1 MKKIFLLLLSVSVAF
16 VGGGSA
22 KASVSTKMLTADVH
36 PLTVQDPDTVA
47 RDLSDLEDVIPAS
60 ATTQAQDTA
69 YYGAARQ
76 KNFNAL
82 RFVLDSRHR
91 FKGDRYVHG
100 DFWNNTFIDMGG
112 GVGGFYHNTN
122 AASFTPTLSLRLGVG
137 KVISPMVSF
146 RLGFEKAWAYSH
158 ASTTVYN
165 TNQYN
170 SYGGYVDFLYNFSN
184 YLLGYRPERPFNVSG
199 ILGLGVQTAS
209 LHSWNN
215 ADMTAVGASTSG
227 AALDGHVGVQ
237 FKFFASPYASIAL
250 EPYFKVATKKLNL
263 LANPGYSDP
272 DFSYGVNFAYQ
283 WNFAKQL
290 SYMANAGI
298 FQKHFN
304 NQKRYMLDNGQLQHL
319 RYPMFFD
326 YSFGPMY
333 VGKSYNLSLR
343 NTRGFDALAAVG
355 WWLAPAAGVRAGV
368 HVTNGDWKQGS
379 IGNDDTKSLIGT
391 RGVNVDF
398 LFNPFGFKRHYNWD
412 APVGMNL
419 LAGYEFGGMKKTAAS
434 LLGSYEGNYTAFRF
448 GGQLWMKLTNDLRL
462 TLEPTYMQTEHYN
475 GNLDRERYDEYA
487 VKLGLSLLFRDKGI
501 RNYRNVESD
510 SVLNTVQRGYFL
522 GLGLGWNNTVWDW
535 RFKGYQH
542 DLLKNAVLFGG
553 YRFNKIHGIRL
564 QAEWMKEAQ
573 AFFDSYGSG
582 IEKYT
587 YNNYLLSTDYQI
599 NLFNAM
605 AGYDPLRRWN
615 VYMYAGPTLLLGDG
629 GAAFAANVGGM
640 VTYNI
645 TPNLSLFYSH
655 TVYRMPKTRYPHHM
669 VYTRDGIFTNN
680 LNVGIM
686 YNFDR
691 DNNIFAAAS
700 QRRFFFEYGFGPAY
714 TGRTPLRFRNTRGFD
729 ANASIGWWFSS
740 AFALRGGVHVT
751 NADWQTT
758 QYANEDTKL
767 LVGTRGIAADLL
779 INPLGFVKDYNWEM
793 PFGFNLVGGYE
804 FGQGKR
810 TMTPYADSFE
820 GNYTALRGGVQL
832 WARLANGLR
841 FTLEPMV
848 SSVKLKGV
856 NGYNY
861 NEYALKAGVA
871 VLFKRQAERNYPD
884 VPSDEVRNI
893 PKKGYFLGVGMGWSN
908 TIWDWRFSGYQHGVL
923 KNATIFGGYHFNELH
938 GIRLQSEW
946 MREKIAF
953 PNYASQVKLKPN
965 NYLLSLDYQFNL
977 YNYMAGYDPS
987 CRWNVYLYGG
997 PTLAV
1002 GDGGTK
1008 LAANVGGMVTY
1019 NLTPDVSLFYSHTIY
1034 RFNKHYYPTSLVYT
1048 RDGTYTNNLNVGIM
1062 YNFDRDNN
1070 IFAAASQRRFFF
1082 EYGFGPAYTGRTPLR
1097 FRNTR
1102 GFDANASIGWWFSSA
1117 FALRGGVHVTNADWQ
1132 TTQYANEDTK
1142 LLVGTRGIAADLLI
1156 NPLGFV
1162 KDYNWEMPFGFNLV
1176 GGYEF
1181 GQGKRTMT
1189 PYADS
1194 FEGNYTAL
1202 RGGVQLWARLANGLR
1217 FTLEPMVSSVK
1228 LKGVNGYN
1236 YNEYALKAGVA
1247 VLFKRQAERNYPD
1260 VPSDEVRNIPKKGYF
1275 LGVGM
1280 GWSNTIWDWRFS
1292 GYQHGVL
1299 KNATIFG
1306 GYHFNELHGIR
1317 LQSEWMR
1324 EKIAFPNYASQ
1335 VKLKPNNYLLSLDY
1349 QFNLYNYMA
1358 GYDPSCRWNV
1368 YLYGGPT
1375 LAVGD
1380 GGTKLAAN
1388 VGGMVTYNLTPDV
1401 SLFYSHTIYRFNKHY
1416 YPTSL
1421 VYTRDGTYTNNLNIG
1436 VMYSFDAFSNF
1447 LIRDDEGNPMRRPL
1461 FLEYGIGPT
1470 FMGKTPLKGFK
1481 TTGFDSKFLVGWW
1494 ANSAVGVRGGAHVTN
1509 ANWEKGSF
1517 MGDDVTLLFGTRGAL
1532 FDLLINPLGFVSHY
1546 DWNSPLGFNVF
1557 GGYEIGHAKKTSA
1570 GFVNTFEGNYH
1581 TFRVG
1586 GQLWAKLTND
1596 LRLTF
1601 EPTFSAIKLSA
1612 PDDNRHNQFALNV
1625 GVSMLM
1631 RSKKFRDYDETL
1643 PEEKRYNLPL
1653 QGFFVGGGFGW
1664 NNTIW
1669 RWKFSSQKGDL
1680 LKNAMAFAGYN
1691 FSTVHGVR
1699 VQGEWM
1705 REKMDNNEGAG
1716 IYTEHFNNVLV
1727 SFDYQLNALNAIS
1740 GFDPARRWNV
1750 YFYGG
1755 PTMLMGTGG
1764 FKGAL
1769 NVGGQVGYSINRNL
1783 SLFYSHTVYRM
1794 PNGRYPHS
1802 QPFTKNGTFTNNLNI
1817 GLMYNFK

>member
-22 KASVSTKMLTADVH
+22 KASVSTKMLSADVH

-47 RDLSDLEDVIPAS
+47 RDLSELEDVIPAS

-91 FKGDRYVHG
+91 FKGDRYVRG

-137 KVISPMVSF
+137 KVVSPMVSF

-462 TLEPTYMQTEHYN
+462 TLEPTYMQIEHYN

-510 SVLNTVQRGYFL
+510 SVLNTVERGYFL
-522 GLGLGWNNTVWDW
+522 GLGLGWNNTVWEW

-582 IEKYT
+582 IEKFT

-655 TVYRMPKTRYPHHM
+655 TIYRMPKTRYPHHM

-1048 RDGTYTNNLNVGIM
+1048 RDGTYTNNLN
-1062 YNFDRDNN
+1062 
-1070 IFAAASQRRFFF
+1070 
-1082 EYGFGPAYTGRTPLR
+1082 
-1097 FRNTR
+1097 
-1102 GFDANASIGWWFSSA
+1102 
-1117 FALRGGVHVTNADWQ
+1117 
-1132 TTQYANEDTK
+1132 
-1142 LLVGTRGIAADLLI
+1142 
-1156 NPLGFV
+1156 
-1162 KDYNWEMPFGFNLV
+1162 
-1176 GGYEF
+1176 
-1181 GQGKRTMT
+1181 
-1189 PYADS
+1189 
-1194 FEGNYTAL
+1194 
-1202 RGGVQLWARLANGLR
+1202 
-1217 FTLEPMVSSVK
+1217 
-1228 LKGVNGYN
+1228 
-1236 YNEYALKAGVA
+1236 
-1247 VLFKRQAERNYPD
+1247 
-1260 VPSDEVRNIPKKGYF
+1260 
-1275 LGVGM
+1275 
-1280 GWSNTIWDWRFS
+1280 
-1292 GYQHGVL
+1292 
-1299 KNATIFG
+1299 
-1306 GYHFNELHGIR
+1306 
-1317 LQSEWMR
+1317 
-1324 EKIAFPNYASQ
+1324 
-1335 VKLKPNNYLLSLDY
+1335 
-1349 QFNLYNYMA
+1349 
-1358 GYDPSCRWNV
+1358 
-1368 YLYGGPT
+1368 
-1375 LAVGD
+1375 
-1380 GGTKLAAN
+1380 
-1388 VGGMVTYNLTPDV
+1388 
-1401 SLFYSHTIYRFNKHY
+1401 
-1416 YPTSL
+1416 
-1421 VYTRDGTYTNNLNIG
+1421 IG
-1436 VMYSFDAFSNF
+1436 VMYSFDAFRNF

-1470 FMGKTPLKGFK
+1470 FMSKTPLKGFK

-1509 ANWEKGSF
+1509 ANWDKGSF
-1517 MGDDVTLLFGTRGAL
+1517 MGDDVTLLIGTRGAL

-1596 LRLTF
+1596 LRLTL

-1612 PDDNRHNQFALNV
+1612 SDDNRHNQFALNV

-1769 NVGGQVGYSINRNL
+1769 NIGGQVGYSINRNL

>member
-22 KASVSTKMLTADVH
+22 KASVSTKMLSADVH
-36 PLTVQDPDTVA
+36 PLTMQDPDTVA
-47 RDLSDLEDVIPAS
+47 RDLSDLEDVIPTS

-91 FKGDRYVHG
+91 FKGDRYVRG

-137 KVISPMVSF
+137 KVVSPMVSF

-319 RYPMFFD
+319 RYPIFFD

-412 APVGMNL
+412 ALVGMNL

-434 LLGSYEGNYTAFRF
+434 LFGSYEGNYTAFRF

-510 SVLNTVQRGYFL
+510 SVLNTVERGYFL

-582 IEKYT
+582 IEKFT

-810 TMTPYADSFE
+810 TMTPNADSFE

-953 PNYASQVKLKPN
+953 PNYASQ
-965 NYLLSLDYQFNL
+965 
-977 YNYMAGYDPS
+977 
-987 CRWNVYLYGG
+987 
-997 PTLAV
+997 
-1002 GDGGTK
+1002 
-1008 LAANVGGMVTY
+1008 
-1019 NLTPDVSLFYSHTIY
+1019 
-1034 RFNKHYYPTSLVYT
+1034 
-1048 RDGTYTNNLNVGIM
+1048 
-1062 YNFDRDNN
+1062 
-1070 IFAAASQRRFFF
+1070 
-1082 EYGFGPAYTGRTPLR
+1082 E
-1097 FRNTR
+1097 
-1102 GFDANASIGWWFSSA
+1102 
-1117 FALRGGVHVTNADWQ
+1117 
-1132 TTQYANEDTK
+1132 
-1142 LLVGTRGIAADLLI
+1142 
-1156 NPLGFV
+1156 
-1162 KDYNWEMPFGFNLV
+1162 
-1176 GGYEF
+1176 
-1181 GQGKRTMT
+1181 
-1189 PYADS
+1189 
-1194 FEGNYTAL
+1194 
-1202 RGGVQLWARLANGLR
+1202 
-1217 FTLEPMVSSVK
+1217 
-1228 LKGVNGYN
+1228 
-1236 YNEYALKAGVA
+1236 
-1247 VLFKRQAERNYPD
+1247 
-1260 VPSDEVRNIPKKGYF
+1260 
-1275 LGVGM
+1275 
-1280 GWSNTIWDWRFS
+1280 
-1292 GYQHGVL
+1292 
-1299 KNATIFG
+1299 
-1306 GYHFNELHGIR
+1306 
-1317 LQSEWMR
+1317 
-1324 EKIAFPNYASQ
+1324 
-1335 VKLKPNNYLLSLDY
+1335 KLKPNNYLLSLDY

-1436 VMYSFDAFSNF
+1436 VMYSFDAFRNF

-1470 FMGKTPLKGFK
+1470 FMSKTPLKGFK

-1509 ANWEKGSF
+1509 ANWDKGSF
-1517 MGDDVTLLFGTRGAL
+1517 MGDDVTLLIGTRGAL

-1612 PDDNRHNQFALNV
+1612 SDDNRHNQFALNV

-1769 NVGGQVGYSINRNL
+1769 NIGGQVGYSINRNL

-1794 PNGRYPHS
+1794 PAGRYPHS

>member
-22 KASVSTKMLTADVH
+22 KASVSTKMLSADVH

-91 FKGDRYVHG
+91 FKGDRYVRG

-122 AASFTPTLSLRLGVG
+122 VASFTPTLSLRLGVG

-434 LLGSYEGNYTAFRF
+434 MFGSYEGNYTAFRF

-462 TLEPTYMQTEHYN
+462 TLEPTYMQIEHYN

-510 SVLNTVQRGYFL
+510 SVLNTVERGYFL

-573 AFFDSYGSG
+573 AFFDSSGSG
-582 IEKYT
+582 IEKFT

-615 VYMYAGPTLLLGDG
+615 VYVYAGPTLLLGDG

-669 VYTRDGIFTNN
+669 VYSRDGIFTNN

-1436 VMYSFDAFSNF
+1436 VMYSFDAFRNF

-1470 FMGKTPLKGFK
+1470 FMSKTPLKGFK

-1494 ANSAVGVRGGAHVTN
+1494 ANSAVGIRGGAHVTN
-1509 ANWEKGSF
+1509 ANWDKGSF
-1517 MGDDVTLLFGTRGAL
+1517 MGDDVTLLIGTRGAL

-1612 PDDNRHNQFALNV
+1612 SDDNRHNQFALNV

-1794 PNGRYPHS
+1794 PAGRYPHS

>member
-22 KASVSTKMLTADVH
+22 KASVSTKMLSADVH
-36 PLTVQDPDTVA
+36 PLIVQDPDTVA

-137 KVISPMVSF
+137 KVVSPMVSF

-326 YSFGPMY
+326 YSFGPLY

-434 LLGSYEGNYTAFRF
+434 LFGSYEGNYTAFRF

-462 TLEPTYMQTEHYN
+462 TLEPTYMQIEHYN

-542 DLLKNAVLFGG
+542 DLLKNVVLFGG

-582 IEKYT
+582 IEKFT

-686 YNFDR
+686 YNF
-691 DNNIFAAAS
+691 N
-700 QRRFFFEYGFGPAY
+700 
-714 TGRTPLRFRNTRGFD
+714 
-729 ANASIGWWFSS
+729 
-740 AFALRGGVHVT
+740 
-751 NADWQTT
+751 
-758 QYANEDTKL
+758 
-767 LVGTRGIAADLL
+767 
-779 INPLGFVKDYNWEM
+779 
-793 PFGFNLVGGYE
+793 
-804 FGQGKR
+804 
-810 TMTPYADSFE
+810 
-820 GNYTALRGGVQL
+820 
-832 WARLANGLR
+832 
-841 FTLEPMV
+841 
-848 SSVKLKGV
+848 
-856 NGYNY
+856 
-861 NEYALKAGVA
+861 
-871 VLFKRQAERNYPD
+871 
-884 VPSDEVRNI
+884 
-893 PKKGYFLGVGMGWSN
+893 
-908 TIWDWRFSGYQHGVL
+908 
-923 KNATIFGGYHFNELH
+923 
-938 GIRLQSEW
+938 
-946 MREKIAF
+946 
-953 PNYASQVKLKPN
+953 
-965 NYLLSLDYQFNL
+965 
-977 YNYMAGYDPS
+977 
-987 CRWNVYLYGG
+987 
-997 PTLAV
+997 
-1002 GDGGTK
+1002 
-1008 LAANVGGMVTY
+1008 
-1019 NLTPDVSLFYSHTIY
+1019 
-1034 RFNKHYYPTSLVYT
+1034 
-1048 RDGTYTNNLNVGIM
+1048 
-1062 YNFDRDNN
+1062 RDNN

-1436 VMYSFDAFSNF
+1436 VMYSFDAFRNF

-1470 FMGKTPLKGFK
+1470 FMSKTPLKGFK

-1509 ANWEKGSF
+1509 ANWDKGSF
-1517 MGDDVTLLFGTRGAL
+1517 MGDDVTLLIGTRGAL

-1612 PDDNRHNQFALNV
+1612 SDDNRHNQFALNV

>member
-36 PLTVQDPDTVA
+36 PLIVQDPDTVA

-170 SYGGYVDFLYNFSN
+170 LYGGYVDFLYNFSN

-398 LFNPFGFKRHYNWD
+398 LFNPFGFRRHYNWD

-434 LLGSYEGNYTAFRF
+434 LFGSYEGNYTAFRF

-462 TLEPTYMQTEHYN
+462 TLEPTYMQIEHYN

-582 IEKYT
+582 IEKFT

-615 VYMYAGPTLLLGDG
+615 VYVYAGPTLLLGDG

-669 VYTRDGIFTNN
+669 VYSRDGIF
-680 LNVGIM
+680 
-686 YNFDR
+686 
-691 DNNIFAAAS
+691 
-700 QRRFFFEYGFGPAY
+700 
-714 TGRTPLRFRNTRGFD
+714 
-729 ANASIGWWFSS
+729 
-740 AFALRGGVHVT
+740 
-751 NADWQTT
+751 
-758 QYANEDTKL
+758 
-767 LVGTRGIAADLL
+767 
-779 INPLGFVKDYNWEM
+779 
-793 PFGFNLVGGYE
+793 
-804 FGQGKR
+804 
-810 TMTPYADSFE
+810 
-820 GNYTALRGGVQL
+820 
-832 WARLANGLR
+832 
-841 FTLEPMV
+841 
-848 SSVKLKGV
+848 
-856 NGYNY
+856 
-861 NEYALKAGVA
+861 
-871 VLFKRQAERNYPD
+871 
-884 VPSDEVRNI
+884 
-893 PKKGYFLGVGMGWSN
+893 
-908 TIWDWRFSGYQHGVL
+908 
-923 KNATIFGGYHFNELH
+923 
-938 GIRLQSEW
+938 
-946 MREKIAF
+946 
-953 PNYASQVKLKPN
+953 
-965 NYLLSLDYQFNL
+965 
-977 YNYMAGYDPS
+977 
-987 CRWNVYLYGG
+987 
-997 PTLAV
+997 
-1002 GDGGTK
+1002 
-1008 LAANVGGMVTY
+1008 
-1019 NLTPDVSLFYSHTIY
+1019 
-1034 RFNKHYYPTSLVYT
+1034 
-1048 RDGTYTNNLNVGIM
+1048 TNNLNVGIM

-1436 VMYSFDAFSNF
+1436 VMYSFDAFRNF

-1461 FLEYGIGPT
+1461 FIEYGIGPT
-1470 FMGKTPLKGFK
+1470 FMSKTPLKGFK

-1494 ANSAVGVRGGAHVTN
+1494 ANSAIGVRGGAHVTN
-1509 ANWEKGSF
+1509 ANWDKGSF
-1517 MGDDVTLLFGTRGAL
+1517 MGDDVTLLIGTRGAL

-1612 PDDNRHNQFALNV
+1612 SDDNRHNQFALNV

-1705 REKMDNNEGAG
+1705 REKLDNNEGAG

-1794 PNGRYPHS
+1794 PAGRYPHS

>member
-22 KASVSTKMLTADVH
+22 KASVSTKMLSADVH

-47 RDLSDLEDVIPAS
+47 RDLSDLEAVIPAS

-137 KVISPMVSF
+137 KVVSPMVSF

-434 LLGSYEGNYTAFRF
+434 LFGSYEGNYTAFRF

-462 TLEPTYMQTEHYN
+462 TLEPTYMQIEHYN

-573 AFFDSYGSG
+573 AFFDSSGSG
-582 IEKYT
+582 IEKFT

-599 NLFNAM
+599 NLFNVM

-615 VYMYAGPTLLLGDG
+615 VYVYVGPTLLLGDG

-669 VYTRDGIFTNN
+669 VYARDGIFTNN

-953 PNYASQVKLKPN
+953 PNYA
-965 NYLLSLDYQFNL
+965 
-977 YNYMAGYDPS
+977 
-987 CRWNVYLYGG
+987 
-997 PTLAV
+997 
-1002 GDGGTK
+1002 
-1008 LAANVGGMVTY
+1008 
-1019 NLTPDVSLFYSHTIY
+1019 I
-1034 RFNKHYYPTSLVYT
+1034 
-1048 RDGTYTNNLNVGIM
+1048 
-1062 YNFDRDNN
+1062 
-1070 IFAAASQRRFFF
+1070 
-1082 EYGFGPAYTGRTPLR
+1082 
-1097 FRNTR
+1097 
-1102 GFDANASIGWWFSSA
+1102 
-1117 FALRGGVHVTNADWQ
+1117 
-1132 TTQYANEDTK
+1132 
-1142 LLVGTRGIAADLLI
+1142 
-1156 NPLGFV
+1156 
-1162 KDYNWEMPFGFNLV
+1162 
-1176 GGYEF
+1176 
-1181 GQGKRTMT
+1181 
-1189 PYADS
+1189 
-1194 FEGNYTAL
+1194 
-1202 RGGVQLWARLANGLR
+1202 
-1217 FTLEPMVSSVK
+1217 
-1228 LKGVNGYN
+1228 
-1236 YNEYALKAGVA
+1236 
-1247 VLFKRQAERNYPD
+1247 
-1260 VPSDEVRNIPKKGYF
+1260 
-1275 LGVGM
+1275 
-1280 GWSNTIWDWRFS
+1280 
-1292 GYQHGVL
+1292 
-1299 KNATIFG
+1299 
-1306 GYHFNELHGIR
+1306 
-1317 LQSEWMR
+1317 
-1324 EKIAFPNYASQ
+1324 Q

-1436 VMYSFDAFSNF
+1436 VMYSFDAFRNF

-1470 FMGKTPLKGFK
+1470 FMSKTPLKGFK

-1494 ANSAVGVRGGAHVTN
+1494 ANSAVGIRGGAHVTN
-1509 ANWEKGSF
+1509 ANWDKGSF
-1517 MGDDVTLLFGTRGAL
+1517 MGDDVTLLIGTRGAL

-1570 GFVNTFEGNYH
+1570 GFVSTFEGNYH

-1612 PDDNRHNQFALNV
+1612 SDDNRHNQFALNV

-1631 RSKKFRDYDETL
+1631 RSKKFRDYDESL

-1794 PNGRYPHS
+1794 PDGRYPHS

>member
-22 KASVSTKMLTADVH
+22 KASVSTKMLSADVH
-36 PLTVQDPDTVA
+36 PLTMQDPDTVA
-47 RDLSDLEDVIPAS
+47 RDLSDLEDVIPTS

-91 FKGDRYVHG
+91 FKGDRYVRG

-137 KVISPMVSF
+137 KVVSPMVSF

-319 RYPMFFD
+319 RYPIFFD

-412 APVGMNL
+412 ALVGMNL

-434 LLGSYEGNYTAFRF
+434 LFGSYEGNYTAFRF

-582 IEKYT
+582 IEKFT

-810 TMTPYADSFE
+810 TMTPNADSFE

-953 PNYASQVKLKPN
+953 PNYASQ
-965 NYLLSLDYQFNL
+965 
-977 YNYMAGYDPS
+977 
-987 CRWNVYLYGG
+987 
-997 PTLAV
+997 
-1002 GDGGTK
+1002 
-1008 LAANVGGMVTY
+1008 
-1019 NLTPDVSLFYSHTIY
+1019 
-1034 RFNKHYYPTSLVYT
+1034 
-1048 RDGTYTNNLNVGIM
+1048 
-1062 YNFDRDNN
+1062 
-1070 IFAAASQRRFFF
+1070 
-1082 EYGFGPAYTGRTPLR
+1082 E
-1097 FRNTR
+1097 
-1102 GFDANASIGWWFSSA
+1102 
-1117 FALRGGVHVTNADWQ
+1117 
-1132 TTQYANEDTK
+1132 
-1142 LLVGTRGIAADLLI
+1142 
-1156 NPLGFV
+1156 
-1162 KDYNWEMPFGFNLV
+1162 
-1176 GGYEF
+1176 
-1181 GQGKRTMT
+1181 
-1189 PYADS
+1189 
-1194 FEGNYTAL
+1194 
-1202 RGGVQLWARLANGLR
+1202 
-1217 FTLEPMVSSVK
+1217 
-1228 LKGVNGYN
+1228 
-1236 YNEYALKAGVA
+1236 
-1247 VLFKRQAERNYPD
+1247 
-1260 VPSDEVRNIPKKGYF
+1260 
-1275 LGVGM
+1275 
-1280 GWSNTIWDWRFS
+1280 
-1292 GYQHGVL
+1292 
-1299 KNATIFG
+1299 
-1306 GYHFNELHGIR
+1306 
-1317 LQSEWMR
+1317 
-1324 EKIAFPNYASQ
+1324 
-1335 VKLKPNNYLLSLDY
+1335 KLKPNNYLLSLDY

-1436 VMYSFDAFSNF
+1436 VMYSFDAFRNF

-1470 FMGKTPLKGFK
+1470 FMSKTPLKGFK

-1509 ANWEKGSF
+1509 ANWDKGSF
-1517 MGDDVTLLFGTRGAL
+1517 MGDDVTLLIGTRGAL

-1612 PDDNRHNQFALNV
+1612 SDDNRHNQFALNV

-1769 NVGGQVGYSINRNL
+1769 NIGGQVGYSINRNL

-1794 PNGRYPHS
+1794 PAGRYPHS

>member
-22 KASVSTKMLTADVH
+22 KASVSTKMLSADVH

-137 KVISPMVSF
+137 KVVSPMVSF

-462 TLEPTYMQTEHYN
+462 TLEPTYMQIEHYN

-522 GLGLGWNNTVWDW
+522 GLGLGWNNTVWEW

-582 IEKYT
+582 IEKFT

-655 TVYRMPKTRYPHHM
+655 TIYRMPKTRYPHHM

-779 INPLGFVKDYNWEM
+779 INPLGFVKEYNWEM

-1019 NLTPDVSLFYSHTIY
+1019 D
-1034 RFNKHYYPTSLVYT
+1034 
-1048 RDGTYTNNLNVGIM
+1048 
-1062 YNFDRDNN
+1062 
-1070 IFAAASQRRFFF
+1070 
-1082 EYGFGPAYTGRTPLR
+1082 
-1097 FRNTR
+1097 
-1102 GFDANASIGWWFSSA
+1102 
-1117 FALRGGVHVTNADWQ
+1117 
-1132 TTQYANEDTK
+1132 
-1142 LLVGTRGIAADLLI
+1142 
-1156 NPLGFV
+1156 
-1162 KDYNWEMPFGFNLV
+1162 
-1176 GGYEF
+1176 
-1181 GQGKRTMT
+1181 
-1189 PYADS
+1189 
-1194 FEGNYTAL
+1194 
-1202 RGGVQLWARLANGLR
+1202 
-1217 FTLEPMVSSVK
+1217 
-1228 LKGVNGYN
+1228 
-1236 YNEYALKAGVA
+1236 
-1247 VLFKRQAERNYPD
+1247 
-1260 VPSDEVRNIPKKGYF
+1260 
-1275 LGVGM
+1275 
-1280 GWSNTIWDWRFS
+1280 
-1292 GYQHGVL
+1292 
-1299 KNATIFG
+1299 
-1306 GYHFNELHGIR
+1306 
-1317 LQSEWMR
+1317 
-1324 EKIAFPNYASQ
+1324 
-1335 VKLKPNNYLLSLDY
+1335 
-1349 QFNLYNYMA
+1349 
-1358 GYDPSCRWNV
+1358 
-1368 YLYGGPT
+1368 
-1375 LAVGD
+1375 
-1380 GGTKLAAN
+1380 
-1388 VGGMVTYNLTPDV
+1388 LTPDV

-1436 VMYSFDAFSNF
+1436 VMYSFDAFRNF

-1470 FMGKTPLKGFK
+1470 FMSKTPLKGFK

-1509 ANWEKGSF
+1509 ANWDKGSF
-1517 MGDDVTLLFGTRGAL
+1517 MGDDVTLLIGTRGVL

-1570 GFVNTFEGNYH
+1570 GFLNTFEGNYH

-1612 PDDNRHNQFALNV
+1612 SDDNRHNQFALNV

-1794 PNGRYPHS
+1794 PAGRYPHS

>member
-22 KASVSTKMLTADVH
+22 KASVSTKMLSVDVH
-36 PLTVQDPDTVA
+36 PLTVQDLDTVA

-91 FKGDRYVHG
+91 FKGDRYVRG

-137 KVISPMVSF
+137 KVVSPMVSF

-237 FKFFASPYASIAL
+237 FKFFASPYASIVL

-462 TLEPTYMQTEHYN
+462 TLEPTYMQIEHYN

-510 SVLNTVQRGYFL
+510 SVLNTVERGYFL

-542 DLLKNAVLFGG
+542 DLLKNVVLFGG

-573 AFFDSYGSG
+573 AFFDSSGSG
-582 IEKYT
+582 IEKFT

-965 NYLLSLDYQFNL
+965 NYLLSF
-977 YNYMAGYDPS
+977 
-987 CRWNVYLYGG
+987 
-997 PTLAV
+997 
-1002 GDGGTK
+1002 
-1008 LAANVGGMVTY
+1008 
-1019 NLTPDVSLFYSHTIY
+1019 
-1034 RFNKHYYPTSLVYT
+1034 
-1048 RDGTYTNNLNVGIM
+1048 
-1062 YNFDRDNN
+1062 
-1070 IFAAASQRRFFF
+1070 
-1082 EYGFGPAYTGRTPLR
+1082 
-1097 FRNTR
+1097 
-1102 GFDANASIGWWFSSA
+1102 
-1117 FALRGGVHVTNADWQ
+1117 
-1132 TTQYANEDTK
+1132 
-1142 LLVGTRGIAADLLI
+1142 
-1156 NPLGFV
+1156 
-1162 KDYNWEMPFGFNLV
+1162 
-1176 GGYEF
+1176 
-1181 GQGKRTMT
+1181 
-1189 PYADS
+1189 
-1194 FEGNYTAL
+1194 
-1202 RGGVQLWARLANGLR
+1202 
-1217 FTLEPMVSSVK
+1217 
-1228 LKGVNGYN
+1228 
-1236 YNEYALKAGVA
+1236 
-1247 VLFKRQAERNYPD
+1247 
-1260 VPSDEVRNIPKKGYF
+1260 
-1275 LGVGM
+1275 
-1280 GWSNTIWDWRFS
+1280 
-1292 GYQHGVL
+1292 
-1299 KNATIFG
+1299 
-1306 GYHFNELHGIR
+1306 
-1317 LQSEWMR
+1317 
-1324 EKIAFPNYASQ
+1324 
-1335 VKLKPNNYLLSLDY
+1335 DY

-1436 VMYSFDAFSNF
+1436 VMYSFDAFRNF

-1470 FMGKTPLKGFK
+1470 FMSKTPLKGFK

-1509 ANWEKGSF
+1509 ANWDKGSF
-1517 MGDDVTLLFGTRGAL
+1517 MGDDVTLLIGTRGAL

-1612 PDDNRHNQFALNV
+1612 SDDNRHNQFALNV

-1794 PNGRYPHS
+1794 PDGRYPHS

>member
-22 KASVSTKMLTADVH
+22 KASVSTKMLSADVH

-91 FKGDRYVHG
+91 FKGDRYVRG

-137 KVISPMVSF
+137 KVVSPMVSF

-434 LLGSYEGNYTAFRF
+434 LFGSYEGNYTAFRF

-462 TLEPTYMQTEHYN
+462 TLEPTYMQIEHYN

-510 SVLNTVQRGYFL
+510 SVLNTVERGYFL

-542 DLLKNAVLFGG
+542 DLLKNVVLFGG

-582 IEKYT
+582 IEKFT

-655 TVYRMPKTRYPHHM
+655 TIYRMPKTRYPHHM

-1436 VMYSFDAFSNF
+1436 VMYSFDAFRNF

-1470 FMGKTPLKGFK
+1470 FMSKTPLKGFK

-1494 ANSAVGVRGGAHVTN
+1494 ANSAVGIRGGAHVTN
-1509 ANWEKGSF
+1509 ANWDKGSF
-1517 MGDDVTLLFGTRGAL
+1517 MGDDVTLLIGTRGAL

-1612 PDDNRHNQFALNV
+1612 SDDNRHNQFALNV

-1794 PNGRYPHS
+1794 PAGRYPHS

>member
-22 KASVSTKMLTADVH
+22 KASVSTKMLSADVH

-91 FKGDRYVHG
+91 FKGDRYVRG

-122 AASFTPTLSLRLGVG
+122 AAYFTPTLSLRLGVG
-137 KVISPMVSF
+137 KVVSPMVSF

-462 TLEPTYMQTEHYN
+462 TLEPTYMQIEHYN

-522 GLGLGWNNTVWDW
+522 GLGLGWNNTVWEW

-582 IEKYT
+582 IEKFT

-655 TVYRMPKTRYPHHM
+655 TIYRMPKTRYPHHM

-779 INPLGFVKDYNWEM
+779 INPLGFVKE
-793 PFGFNLVGGYE
+793 
-804 FGQGKR
+804 
-810 TMTPYADSFE
+810 
-820 GNYTALRGGVQL
+820 
-832 WARLANGLR
+832 
-841 FTLEPMV
+841 
-848 SSVKLKGV
+848 
-856 NGYNY
+856 
-861 NEYALKAGVA
+861 
-871 VLFKRQAERNYPD
+871 
-884 VPSDEVRNI
+884 
-893 PKKGYFLGVGMGWSN
+893 
-908 TIWDWRFSGYQHGVL
+908 
-923 KNATIFGGYHFNELH
+923 
-938 GIRLQSEW
+938 
-946 MREKIAF
+946 
-953 PNYASQVKLKPN
+953 
-965 NYLLSLDYQFNL
+965 
-977 YNYMAGYDPS
+977 
-987 CRWNVYLYGG
+987 
-997 PTLAV
+997 
-1002 GDGGTK
+1002 
-1008 LAANVGGMVTY
+1008 
-1019 NLTPDVSLFYSHTIY
+1019 
-1034 RFNKHYYPTSLVYT
+1034 
-1048 RDGTYTNNLNVGIM
+1048 
-1062 YNFDRDNN
+1062 
-1070 IFAAASQRRFFF
+1070 
-1082 EYGFGPAYTGRTPLR
+1082 
-1097 FRNTR
+1097 
-1102 GFDANASIGWWFSSA
+1102 
-1117 FALRGGVHVTNADWQ
+1117 
-1132 TTQYANEDTK
+1132 
-1142 LLVGTRGIAADLLI
+1142 
-1156 NPLGFV
+1156 
-1162 KDYNWEMPFGFNLV
+1162 YNWEMPFGFNLV

-1436 VMYSFDAFSNF
+1436 VMYSFDAFRNF

-1470 FMGKTPLKGFK
+1470 FMSKTPLKGFK

-1517 MGDDVTLLFGTRGAL
+1517 MGDDVTLLIGTRGAL

-1612 PDDNRHNQFALNV
+1612 SDDNRHNQFALNV

-1794 PNGRYPHS
+1794 PDGRYPHS

>member
-22 KASVSTKMLTADVH
+22 KASVSTKMLSAGVH

-91 FKGDRYVHG
+91 FKGDRYVRG

-137 KVISPMVSF
+137 KVVSPMVSF

-434 LLGSYEGNYTAFRF
+434 LFGSYEGNYTAFRF

-462 TLEPTYMQTEHYN
+462 TLEPTYMQIEHYN

-510 SVLNTVQRGYFL
+510 SVLNIVQRGYFL
-522 GLGLGWNNTVWDW
+522 GLGLGWNNTVWEW

-582 IEKYT
+582 IEKFT

-655 TVYRMPKTRYPHHM
+655 TIYRMPKTRYPHHM

-953 PNYASQVKLKPN
+953 PGNG
-965 NYLLSLDYQFNL
+965 SL
-977 YNYMAGYDPS
+977 
-987 CRWNVYLYGG
+987 
-997 PTLAV
+997 
-1002 GDGGTK
+1002 
-1008 LAANVGGMVTY
+1008 
-1019 NLTPDVSLFYSHTIY
+1019 
-1034 RFNKHYYPTSLVYT
+1034 
-1048 RDGTYTNNLNVGIM
+1048 
-1062 YNFDRDNN
+1062 
-1070 IFAAASQRRFFF
+1070 
-1082 EYGFGPAYTGRTPLR
+1082 
-1097 FRNTR
+1097 
-1102 GFDANASIGWWFSSA
+1102 
-1117 FALRGGVHVTNADWQ
+1117 
-1132 TTQYANEDTK
+1132 
-1142 LLVGTRGIAADLLI
+1142 
-1156 NPLGFV
+1156 
-1162 KDYNWEMPFGFNLV
+1162 
-1176 GGYEF
+1176 
-1181 GQGKRTMT
+1181 
-1189 PYADS
+1189 
-1194 FEGNYTAL
+1194 TA
-1202 RGGVQLWARLANGLR
+1202 
-1217 FTLEPMVSSVK
+1217 
-1228 LKGVNGYN
+1228 
-1236 YNEYALKAGVA
+1236 
-1247 VLFKRQAERNYPD
+1247 
-1260 VPSDEVRNIPKKGYF
+1260 I
-1275 LGVGM
+1275 
-1280 GWSNTIWDWRFS
+1280 
-1292 GYQHGVL
+1292 
-1299 KNATIFG
+1299 
-1306 GYHFNELHGIR
+1306 
-1317 LQSEWMR
+1317 
-1324 EKIAFPNYASQ
+1324 
-1335 VKLKPNNYLLSLDY
+1335 KPNNYLLSLDY

-1436 VMYSFDAFSNF
+1436 VMYSFDAFRNF

-1470 FMGKTPLKGFK
+1470 FMSKTPLKGFK

-1509 ANWEKGSF
+1509 ANWDKGSF

-1612 PDDNRHNQFALNV
+1612 SDDNRHNQFALNV

-1716 IYTEHFNNVLV
+1716 IYTERFNNVLV

-1769 NVGGQVGYSINRNL
+1769 NIGGQVGYSINRNL

-1794 PNGRYPHS
+1794 PDGRYPHS

>member
-22 KASVSTKMLTADVH
+22 KASVSTKMLSADVH

-462 TLEPTYMQTEHYN
+462 TLEPTYMQIEHYN

-582 IEKYT
+582 IEKFT

-615 VYMYAGPTLLLGDG
+615 VYVYAGPTLLLGDG

-669 VYTRDGIFTNN
+669 VYSRDGIFTNN

-953 PNYASQVKLKPN
+953 PNYASQEKLKPN

-1436 VMYSFDAFSNF
+1436 VMYSFDAFRNF

-1612 PDDNRHNQFALNV
+1612 SDDNRHNQFALNV

-1794 PNGRYPHS
+1794 PDGRYPHS

>member
-22 KASVSTKMLTADVH
+22 KASVSTKMLSADVH

-137 KVISPMVSF
+137 KVVSPMVSF

-434 LLGSYEGNYTAFRF
+434 LFGSYEGNYTAFRF

-462 TLEPTYMQTEHYN
+462 TLEPTYMQIEHYN

-522 GLGLGWNNTVWDW
+522 GLGLGWNNTVWEW

-582 IEKYT
+582 IEKFT

-669 VYTRDGIFTNN
+669 VYSRDGIF
-680 LNVGIM
+680 
-686 YNFDR
+686 
-691 DNNIFAAAS
+691 
-700 QRRFFFEYGFGPAY
+700 
-714 TGRTPLRFRNTRGFD
+714 
-729 ANASIGWWFSS
+729 
-740 AFALRGGVHVT
+740 
-751 NADWQTT
+751 
-758 QYANEDTKL
+758 
-767 LVGTRGIAADLL
+767 
-779 INPLGFVKDYNWEM
+779 
-793 PFGFNLVGGYE
+793 
-804 FGQGKR
+804 
-810 TMTPYADSFE
+810 
-820 GNYTALRGGVQL
+820 
-832 WARLANGLR
+832 
-841 FTLEPMV
+841 
-848 SSVKLKGV
+848 
-856 NGYNY
+856 
-861 NEYALKAGVA
+861 
-871 VLFKRQAERNYPD
+871 
-884 VPSDEVRNI
+884 
-893 PKKGYFLGVGMGWSN
+893 
-908 TIWDWRFSGYQHGVL
+908 
-923 KNATIFGGYHFNELH
+923 
-938 GIRLQSEW
+938 
-946 MREKIAF
+946 
-953 PNYASQVKLKPN
+953 
-965 NYLLSLDYQFNL
+965 
-977 YNYMAGYDPS
+977 
-987 CRWNVYLYGG
+987 
-997 PTLAV
+997 
-1002 GDGGTK
+1002 
-1008 LAANVGGMVTY
+1008 
-1019 NLTPDVSLFYSHTIY
+1019 
-1034 RFNKHYYPTSLVYT
+1034 
-1048 RDGTYTNNLNVGIM
+1048 TNNLNVGIM

-1436 VMYSFDAFSNF
+1436 VMYSFDAFRNF

-1470 FMGKTPLKGFK
+1470 FMSKTPLKGFK

-1509 ANWEKGSF
+1509 ANWDKGSF
-1517 MGDDVTLLFGTRGAL
+1517 MGDDVTLLIGTRGAL

-1612 PDDNRHNQFALNV
+1612 SDDNRHNQFALNV

-1794 PNGRYPHS
+1794 PAGRYPHS

>member
-22 KASVSTKMLTADVH
+22 KASVSTKMLSAGVH

-91 FKGDRYVHG
+91 FKGDRYVRG

-137 KVISPMVSF
+137 KVVSPMVSF

-462 TLEPTYMQTEHYN
+462 TLEPTYMQIEHYN

-510 SVLNTVQRGYFL
+510 SVLNTIQRGYFL
-522 GLGLGWNNTVWDW
+522 GLGLGWNNTVWEW

-582 IEKYT
+582 IEKFT

-655 TVYRMPKTRYPHHM
+655 TIYRMPKTRYPHHM

-680 LNVGIM
+680 LNVGVM

-953 PNYASQVKLKPN
+953 PNYA
-965 NYLLSLDYQFNL
+965 
-977 YNYMAGYDPS
+977 
-987 CRWNVYLYGG
+987 
-997 PTLAV
+997 
-1002 GDGGTK
+1002 
-1008 LAANVGGMVTY
+1008 
-1019 NLTPDVSLFYSHTIY
+1019 I
-1034 RFNKHYYPTSLVYT
+1034 
-1048 RDGTYTNNLNVGIM
+1048 
-1062 YNFDRDNN
+1062 
-1070 IFAAASQRRFFF
+1070 
-1082 EYGFGPAYTGRTPLR
+1082 
-1097 FRNTR
+1097 
-1102 GFDANASIGWWFSSA
+1102 
-1117 FALRGGVHVTNADWQ
+1117 
-1132 TTQYANEDTK
+1132 
-1142 LLVGTRGIAADLLI
+1142 
-1156 NPLGFV
+1156 
-1162 KDYNWEMPFGFNLV
+1162 
-1176 GGYEF
+1176 
-1181 GQGKRTMT
+1181 
-1189 PYADS
+1189 
-1194 FEGNYTAL
+1194 
-1202 RGGVQLWARLANGLR
+1202 
-1217 FTLEPMVSSVK
+1217 
-1228 LKGVNGYN
+1228 
-1236 YNEYALKAGVA
+1236 
-1247 VLFKRQAERNYPD
+1247 
-1260 VPSDEVRNIPKKGYF
+1260 
-1275 LGVGM
+1275 
-1280 GWSNTIWDWRFS
+1280 
-1292 GYQHGVL
+1292 
-1299 KNATIFG
+1299 
-1306 GYHFNELHGIR
+1306 
-1317 LQSEWMR
+1317 
-1324 EKIAFPNYASQ
+1324 Q

-1436 VMYSFDAFSNF
+1436 VMYSFDAFRNF

-1470 FMGKTPLKGFK
+1470 FMSKTPLKGFK

-1509 ANWEKGSF
+1509 ANWDKGSF

-1612 PDDNRHNQFALNV
+1612 SDDNRHNQFALNV

-1794 PNGRYPHS
+1794 PAGRYPHS

>member
-22 KASVSTKMLTADVH
+22 KASVSTKMLSADVH
-36 PLTVQDPDTVA
+36 PLTMQDPDTVA
-47 RDLSDLEDVIPAS
+47 RDLSDLEDVIPTS

-91 FKGDRYVHG
+91 FKGDRYVRG

-137 KVISPMVSF
+137 KVVSPMVSF

-434 LLGSYEGNYTAFRF
+434 LFGSYEGNYTAFRF

-462 TLEPTYMQTEHYN
+462 TLEPTYMQIEHYN

-510 SVLNTVQRGYFL
+510 SVLNTIQRGYFL
-522 GLGLGWNNTVWDW
+522 GLGLGWNNTVWEW

-582 IEKYT
+582 IEKFT

-1019 NLTPDVSLFYSHTIY
+1019 SLTPDVSLFYSHTIY

-1070 IFAAASQRRFFF
+1070 IFAAASQRHFFF

-1388 VGGMVTYNLTPDV
+1388 VGGMVTYSLTPDV

-1436 VMYSFDAFSNF
+1436 VMYSFDAFRNF

-1470 FMGKTPLKGFK
+1470 FMSKTPLKGFK

-1494 ANSAVGVRGGAHVTN
+1494 ANSAVGIRGGAHVTN
-1509 ANWEKGSF
+1509 ANWDKGSF
-1517 MGDDVTLLFGTRGAL
+1517 MGDDVTLLIGTRGAL

-1570 GFVNTFEGNYH
+1570 GFVSTFEGNYH

-1612 PDDNRHNQFALNV
+1612 SDDNRHNQFALNV

-1631 RSKKFRDYDETL
+1631 RSKKFRDYDESL

-1794 PNGRYPHS
+1794 PDGRYPHS

>member
-36 PLTVQDPDTVA
+36 PLIVQDPDTVA

-137 KVISPMVSF
+137 KVVSPMVSF

-462 TLEPTYMQTEHYN
+462 TLEPTYMQIEHYN

-522 GLGLGWNNTVWDW
+522 GLGLGWNNTVWEW

-582 IEKYT
+582 IEKFT

-655 TVYRMPKTRYPHHM
+655 TIYRMPKTRYPHHM

-779 INPLGFVKDYNWEM
+779 INPLGFVKEYNWEM

-1019 NLTPDVSLFYSHTIY
+1019 D
-1034 RFNKHYYPTSLVYT
+1034 
-1048 RDGTYTNNLNVGIM
+1048 
-1062 YNFDRDNN
+1062 
-1070 IFAAASQRRFFF
+1070 
-1082 EYGFGPAYTGRTPLR
+1082 
-1097 FRNTR
+1097 
-1102 GFDANASIGWWFSSA
+1102 
-1117 FALRGGVHVTNADWQ
+1117 
-1132 TTQYANEDTK
+1132 
-1142 LLVGTRGIAADLLI
+1142 
-1156 NPLGFV
+1156 
-1162 KDYNWEMPFGFNLV
+1162 
-1176 GGYEF
+1176 
-1181 GQGKRTMT
+1181 
-1189 PYADS
+1189 
-1194 FEGNYTAL
+1194 
-1202 RGGVQLWARLANGLR
+1202 
-1217 FTLEPMVSSVK
+1217 
-1228 LKGVNGYN
+1228 
-1236 YNEYALKAGVA
+1236 
-1247 VLFKRQAERNYPD
+1247 
-1260 VPSDEVRNIPKKGYF
+1260 
-1275 LGVGM
+1275 
-1280 GWSNTIWDWRFS
+1280 
-1292 GYQHGVL
+1292 
-1299 KNATIFG
+1299 
-1306 GYHFNELHGIR
+1306 
-1317 LQSEWMR
+1317 
-1324 EKIAFPNYASQ
+1324 
-1335 VKLKPNNYLLSLDY
+1335 
-1349 QFNLYNYMA
+1349 
-1358 GYDPSCRWNV
+1358 
-1368 YLYGGPT
+1368 
-1375 LAVGD
+1375 
-1380 GGTKLAAN
+1380 
-1388 VGGMVTYNLTPDV
+1388 LTPDV

-1436 VMYSFDAFSNF
+1436 VMYSFDAFRNF

-1470 FMGKTPLKGFK
+1470 FMSKTPLKGFK

-1517 MGDDVTLLFGTRGAL
+1517 MGDDVTLLIGTRGAL

-1546 DWNSPLGFNVF
+1546 DWNSPFGFNVF
-1557 GGYEIGHAKKTSA
+1557 GGYEIGYAKKTSA

-1612 PDDNRHNQFALNV
+1612 SDDNRHNQFALNV

-1740 GFDPARRWNV
+1740 GFAPARRWNV

>member
-22 KASVSTKMLTADVH
+22 KASVSTKMLSADVH
-36 PLTVQDPDTVA
+36 PLTVQDPDTIA

-91 FKGDRYVHG
+91 FKGDRYVRG

-137 KVISPMVSF
+137 KVVSPMVSF

-237 FKFFASPYASIAL
+237 FKFFASPYASIVL

-379 IGNDDTKSLIGT
+379 IGNDDTKFLIGT

-434 LLGSYEGNYTAFRF
+434 LFGSYEGNYTAFRF

-462 TLEPTYMQTEHYN
+462 TLEPTYMQIEHYN
-475 GNLDRERYDEYA
+475 GNLNRERYDEYA

-522 GLGLGWNNTVWDW
+522 GLGLGWNNTVWEW

-582 IEKYT
+582 IEKFT

-1048 RDGTYTNNLNVGIM
+1048 RDGTYTNNLN
-1062 YNFDRDNN
+1062 
-1070 IFAAASQRRFFF
+1070 
-1082 EYGFGPAYTGRTPLR
+1082 
-1097 FRNTR
+1097 
-1102 GFDANASIGWWFSSA
+1102 
-1117 FALRGGVHVTNADWQ
+1117 
-1132 TTQYANEDTK
+1132 
-1142 LLVGTRGIAADLLI
+1142 
-1156 NPLGFV
+1156 
-1162 KDYNWEMPFGFNLV
+1162 
-1176 GGYEF
+1176 
-1181 GQGKRTMT
+1181 
-1189 PYADS
+1189 
-1194 FEGNYTAL
+1194 
-1202 RGGVQLWARLANGLR
+1202 
-1217 FTLEPMVSSVK
+1217 
-1228 LKGVNGYN
+1228 
-1236 YNEYALKAGVA
+1236 
-1247 VLFKRQAERNYPD
+1247 
-1260 VPSDEVRNIPKKGYF
+1260 
-1275 LGVGM
+1275 
-1280 GWSNTIWDWRFS
+1280 
-1292 GYQHGVL
+1292 
-1299 KNATIFG
+1299 
-1306 GYHFNELHGIR
+1306 
-1317 LQSEWMR
+1317 
-1324 EKIAFPNYASQ
+1324 
-1335 VKLKPNNYLLSLDY
+1335 
-1349 QFNLYNYMA
+1349 
-1358 GYDPSCRWNV
+1358 
-1368 YLYGGPT
+1368 
-1375 LAVGD
+1375 
-1380 GGTKLAAN
+1380 
-1388 VGGMVTYNLTPDV
+1388 
-1401 SLFYSHTIYRFNKHY
+1401 
-1416 YPTSL
+1416 
-1421 VYTRDGTYTNNLNIG
+1421 IG
-1436 VMYSFDAFSNF
+1436 VMYSFDAFRNF

-1470 FMGKTPLKGFK
+1470 FMSKTPLKGFK

-1509 ANWEKGSF
+1509 ANWDKGSF

-1612 PDDNRHNQFALNV
+1612 SDDNRHNQFALNV

>member
-22 KASVSTKMLTADVH
+22 KASVSTKMLSAGVH
-36 PLTVQDPDTVA
+36 PLIVQDPDTIA
-47 RDLSDLEDVIPAS
+47 RDLSELEDVIPAS

-91 FKGDRYVHG
+91 FKGDRYVRG

-137 KVISPMVSF
+137 KVVSPMVSF
-146 RLGFEKAWAYSH
+146 RLGFENAWAYSH

-462 TLEPTYMQTEHYN
+462 TLEPTYMQIEHYN

-582 IEKYT
+582 IEKFT

-700 QRRFFFEYGFGPAY
+700 QR
-714 TGRTPLRFRNTRGFD
+714 
-729 ANASIGWWFSS
+729 
-740 AFALRGGVHVT
+740 H
-751 NADWQTT
+751 
-758 QYANEDTKL
+758 
-767 LVGTRGIAADLL
+767 
-779 INPLGFVKDYNWEM
+779 
-793 PFGFNLVGGYE
+793 
-804 FGQGKR
+804 
-810 TMTPYADSFE
+810 
-820 GNYTALRGGVQL
+820 
-832 WARLANGLR
+832 
-841 FTLEPMV
+841 
-848 SSVKLKGV
+848 
-856 NGYNY
+856 
-861 NEYALKAGVA
+861 
-871 VLFKRQAERNYPD
+871 
-884 VPSDEVRNI
+884 
-893 PKKGYFLGVGMGWSN
+893 
-908 TIWDWRFSGYQHGVL
+908 
-923 KNATIFGGYHFNELH
+923 
-938 GIRLQSEW
+938 
-946 MREKIAF
+946 
-953 PNYASQVKLKPN
+953 
-965 NYLLSLDYQFNL
+965 
-977 YNYMAGYDPS
+977 
-987 CRWNVYLYGG
+987 
-997 PTLAV
+997 
-1002 GDGGTK
+1002 
-1008 LAANVGGMVTY
+1008 
-1019 NLTPDVSLFYSHTIY
+1019 
-1034 RFNKHYYPTSLVYT
+1034 
-1048 RDGTYTNNLNVGIM
+1048 
-1062 YNFDRDNN
+1062 
-1070 IFAAASQRRFFF
+1070 FFF

-1436 VMYSFDAFSNF
+1436 VMYSFDAFRNF

-1470 FMGKTPLKGFK
+1470 FMSKTPLKGFK

-1494 ANSAVGVRGGAHVTN
+1494 ANSAVGIRGGAHVTN
-1509 ANWEKGSF
+1509 ANWDKGSF
-1517 MGDDVTLLFGTRGAL
+1517 MGDDVTLLIGTRGAL

-1570 GFVNTFEGNYH
+1570 GFVSTFEGNYH

-1612 PDDNRHNQFALNV
+1612 SDDNRHNQFALNV

-1631 RSKKFRDYDETL
+1631 RSKKFRDYDESL

-1794 PNGRYPHS
+1794 PDGRYPHS

>member
-22 KASVSTKMLTADVH
+22 KASVSTKMLSADVH

-91 FKGDRYVHG
+91 FKGDRYVRG

-237 FKFFASPYASIAL
+237 FKFFASPYTSIAL

-434 LLGSYEGNYTAFRF
+434 MFGSYEGNYTAFRF

-462 TLEPTYMQTEHYN
+462 TLEPTYMQIEHYN

-510 SVLNTVQRGYFL
+510 SVLNTVERGYFL

-582 IEKYT
+582 IEKFT

-615 VYMYAGPTLLLGDG
+615 VYVYAGPTLLLGDG

-669 VYTRDGIFTNN
+669 VYSRDGIFTNN

-810 TMTPYADSFE
+810 TMTPNADSFE

-953 PNYASQVKLKPN
+953 PGNG
-965 NYLLSLDYQFNL
+965 SL
-977 YNYMAGYDPS
+977 
-987 CRWNVYLYGG
+987 
-997 PTLAV
+997 
-1002 GDGGTK
+1002 
-1008 LAANVGGMVTY
+1008 
-1019 NLTPDVSLFYSHTIY
+1019 
-1034 RFNKHYYPTSLVYT
+1034 
-1048 RDGTYTNNLNVGIM
+1048 
-1062 YNFDRDNN
+1062 
-1070 IFAAASQRRFFF
+1070 
-1082 EYGFGPAYTGRTPLR
+1082 
-1097 FRNTR
+1097 
-1102 GFDANASIGWWFSSA
+1102 
-1117 FALRGGVHVTNADWQ
+1117 
-1132 TTQYANEDTK
+1132 
-1142 LLVGTRGIAADLLI
+1142 
-1156 NPLGFV
+1156 
-1162 KDYNWEMPFGFNLV
+1162 
-1176 GGYEF
+1176 
-1181 GQGKRTMT
+1181 
-1189 PYADS
+1189 
-1194 FEGNYTAL
+1194 TA
-1202 RGGVQLWARLANGLR
+1202 
-1217 FTLEPMVSSVK
+1217 
-1228 LKGVNGYN
+1228 
-1236 YNEYALKAGVA
+1236 
-1247 VLFKRQAERNYPD
+1247 
-1260 VPSDEVRNIPKKGYF
+1260 I
-1275 LGVGM
+1275 
-1280 GWSNTIWDWRFS
+1280 
-1292 GYQHGVL
+1292 
-1299 KNATIFG
+1299 
-1306 GYHFNELHGIR
+1306 
-1317 LQSEWMR
+1317 
-1324 EKIAFPNYASQ
+1324 
-1335 VKLKPNNYLLSLDY
+1335 KPNNYLLSLDY

-1436 VMYSFDAFSNF
+1436 VMYSFDAFRNF

-1470 FMGKTPLKGFK
+1470 FMSKTPLKGFK

-1509 ANWEKGSF
+1509 ANWDKGSF
-1517 MGDDVTLLFGTRGAL
+1517 MGDDVTLLIGTRGAL

-1612 PDDNRHNQFALNV
+1612 SDDNRHNQFALNV

>member
-22 KASVSTKMLTADVH
+22 KASVSTKMLSADVH
-36 PLTVQDPDTVA
+36 PLTMQDPDTVA
-47 RDLSDLEDVIPAS
+47 RDLSDLEDVIPTS

-91 FKGDRYVHG
+91 FKGDRYVRG

-137 KVISPMVSF
+137 KVVSPMVSF

-434 LLGSYEGNYTAFRF
+434 LFGSYEGNYTAFRF

-462 TLEPTYMQTEHYN
+462 TLEPTYMQIEHYN

-522 GLGLGWNNTVWDW
+522 GLGLGWNNTVWEW

-573 AFFDSYGSG
+573 AFFDSYGSD
-582 IEKYT
+582 IEKFT

-1048 RDGTYTNNLNVGIM
+1048 RDGTYTNNLN
-1062 YNFDRDNN
+1062 
-1070 IFAAASQRRFFF
+1070 
-1082 EYGFGPAYTGRTPLR
+1082 
-1097 FRNTR
+1097 
-1102 GFDANASIGWWFSSA
+1102 
-1117 FALRGGVHVTNADWQ
+1117 
-1132 TTQYANEDTK
+1132 
-1142 LLVGTRGIAADLLI
+1142 
-1156 NPLGFV
+1156 
-1162 KDYNWEMPFGFNLV
+1162 
-1176 GGYEF
+1176 
-1181 GQGKRTMT
+1181 
-1189 PYADS
+1189 
-1194 FEGNYTAL
+1194 
-1202 RGGVQLWARLANGLR
+1202 
-1217 FTLEPMVSSVK
+1217 
-1228 LKGVNGYN
+1228 
-1236 YNEYALKAGVA
+1236 
-1247 VLFKRQAERNYPD
+1247 
-1260 VPSDEVRNIPKKGYF
+1260 
-1275 LGVGM
+1275 
-1280 GWSNTIWDWRFS
+1280 
-1292 GYQHGVL
+1292 
-1299 KNATIFG
+1299 
-1306 GYHFNELHGIR
+1306 
-1317 LQSEWMR
+1317 
-1324 EKIAFPNYASQ
+1324 
-1335 VKLKPNNYLLSLDY
+1335 
-1349 QFNLYNYMA
+1349 
-1358 GYDPSCRWNV
+1358 
-1368 YLYGGPT
+1368 
-1375 LAVGD
+1375 
-1380 GGTKLAAN
+1380 
-1388 VGGMVTYNLTPDV
+1388 
-1401 SLFYSHTIYRFNKHY
+1401 
-1416 YPTSL
+1416 
-1421 VYTRDGTYTNNLNIG
+1421 IG
-1436 VMYSFDAFSNF
+1436 VMYSFDAFRNF

-1470 FMGKTPLKGFK
+1470 FMSKTPLKGFK

-1509 ANWEKGSF
+1509 ANWDKGSF
-1517 MGDDVTLLFGTRGAL
+1517 MGDDVTLLIGTRGAL

-1612 PDDNRHNQFALNV
+1612 SDDNRHNQFALNV

-1794 PNGRYPHS
+1794 PAGRYPHS

>member
-22 KASVSTKMLTADVH
+22 KASVSTKMLSADVH

-91 FKGDRYVHG
+91 FKGDRYVRG

-137 KVISPMVSF
+137 KVVSPMVSF

-462 TLEPTYMQTEHYN
+462 TLEPTYMQIEHYN

-582 IEKYT
+582 IEKFT

-1048 RDGTYTNNLNVGIM
+1048 RDGTYTNNLN
-1062 YNFDRDNN
+1062 
-1070 IFAAASQRRFFF
+1070 
-1082 EYGFGPAYTGRTPLR
+1082 
-1097 FRNTR
+1097 
-1102 GFDANASIGWWFSSA
+1102 
-1117 FALRGGVHVTNADWQ
+1117 
-1132 TTQYANEDTK
+1132 
-1142 LLVGTRGIAADLLI
+1142 
-1156 NPLGFV
+1156 
-1162 KDYNWEMPFGFNLV
+1162 
-1176 GGYEF
+1176 
-1181 GQGKRTMT
+1181 
-1189 PYADS
+1189 
-1194 FEGNYTAL
+1194 
-1202 RGGVQLWARLANGLR
+1202 
-1217 FTLEPMVSSVK
+1217 
-1228 LKGVNGYN
+1228 
-1236 YNEYALKAGVA
+1236 
-1247 VLFKRQAERNYPD
+1247 
-1260 VPSDEVRNIPKKGYF
+1260 
-1275 LGVGM
+1275 
-1280 GWSNTIWDWRFS
+1280 
-1292 GYQHGVL
+1292 
-1299 KNATIFG
+1299 
-1306 GYHFNELHGIR
+1306 
-1317 LQSEWMR
+1317 
-1324 EKIAFPNYASQ
+1324 
-1335 VKLKPNNYLLSLDY
+1335 
-1349 QFNLYNYMA
+1349 
-1358 GYDPSCRWNV
+1358 
-1368 YLYGGPT
+1368 
-1375 LAVGD
+1375 
-1380 GGTKLAAN
+1380 
-1388 VGGMVTYNLTPDV
+1388 
-1401 SLFYSHTIYRFNKHY
+1401 
-1416 YPTSL
+1416 
-1421 VYTRDGTYTNNLNIG
+1421 IG
-1436 VMYSFDAFSNF
+1436 VMYSFDAFRNF

-1470 FMGKTPLKGFK
+1470 FMSKTPLKGFK

-1509 ANWEKGSF
+1509 ANWDKGSF
-1517 MGDDVTLLFGTRGAL
+1517 MGDDVTLLIGTRGAL

-1612 PDDNRHNQFALNV
+1612 SDDNRHNQFALNV

-1794 PNGRYPHS
+1794 PDGRYPHS

>member
-16 VGGGSA
+16 VGGESA
-22 KASVSTKMLTADVH
+22 KASVSTKMLSAGVH

-91 FKGDRYVHG
+91 FKGDRYVRG

-137 KVISPMVSF
+137 KVVSPMVSF

-290 SYMANAGI
+290 SYMGNAGI

-379 IGNDDTKSLIGT
+379 IGNDDTKFLIGT

-522 GLGLGWNNTVWDW
+522 GLGLGWNNTVWEW

-573 AFFDSYGSG
+573 AFFNSYGSG
-582 IEKYT
+582 IEKFT

-615 VYMYAGPTLLLGDG
+615 VYMYVGPTLLLGDG

-655 TVYRMPKTRYPHHM
+655 TIYRMPKTRYPHHM

-1048 RDGTYTNNLNVGIM
+1048 RDGTYTNNLN
-1062 YNFDRDNN
+1062 
-1070 IFAAASQRRFFF
+1070 
-1082 EYGFGPAYTGRTPLR
+1082 
-1097 FRNTR
+1097 
-1102 GFDANASIGWWFSSA
+1102 
-1117 FALRGGVHVTNADWQ
+1117 
-1132 TTQYANEDTK
+1132 
-1142 LLVGTRGIAADLLI
+1142 
-1156 NPLGFV
+1156 
-1162 KDYNWEMPFGFNLV
+1162 
-1176 GGYEF
+1176 
-1181 GQGKRTMT
+1181 
-1189 PYADS
+1189 
-1194 FEGNYTAL
+1194 
-1202 RGGVQLWARLANGLR
+1202 
-1217 FTLEPMVSSVK
+1217 
-1228 LKGVNGYN
+1228 
-1236 YNEYALKAGVA
+1236 
-1247 VLFKRQAERNYPD
+1247 
-1260 VPSDEVRNIPKKGYF
+1260 
-1275 LGVGM
+1275 
-1280 GWSNTIWDWRFS
+1280 
-1292 GYQHGVL
+1292 
-1299 KNATIFG
+1299 
-1306 GYHFNELHGIR
+1306 
-1317 LQSEWMR
+1317 
-1324 EKIAFPNYASQ
+1324 
-1335 VKLKPNNYLLSLDY
+1335 
-1349 QFNLYNYMA
+1349 
-1358 GYDPSCRWNV
+1358 
-1368 YLYGGPT
+1368 
-1375 LAVGD
+1375 
-1380 GGTKLAAN
+1380 
-1388 VGGMVTYNLTPDV
+1388 
-1401 SLFYSHTIYRFNKHY
+1401 
-1416 YPTSL
+1416 
-1421 VYTRDGTYTNNLNIG
+1421 IG
-1436 VMYSFDAFSNF
+1436 VMYSFDAFRNF
-1447 LIRDDEGNPMRRPL
+1447 LIRDDEGNPMRRPI

-1470 FMGKTPLKGFK
+1470 FMSKTPLKGFK

-1509 ANWEKGSF
+1509 ANWDKGSF
-1517 MGDDVTLLFGTRGAL
+1517 MGDDVTLLIGTRGAL

-1557 GGYEIGHAKKTSA
+1557 CGYEIGHAKKTSA
-1570 GFVNTFEGNYH
+1570 GFVSTFEGNYH

-1612 PDDNRHNQFALNV
+1612 SDDNRHNQFALNV

-1769 NVGGQVGYSINRNL
+1769 NIGGQVGYSINRNL

-1794 PNGRYPHS
+1794 PDGRYPHS

>member
-22 KASVSTKMLTADVH
+22 KASVSTKMLSADVH
-36 PLTVQDPDTVA
+36 PLTMQDPDTVA
-47 RDLSDLEDVIPAS
+47 RDLSDLEDVIPTS

-91 FKGDRYVHG
+91 FKGDRYVRG

-137 KVISPMVSF
+137 KVVSPMVSF

-434 LLGSYEGNYTAFRF
+434 LFGSYEGNYTAFRF

-462 TLEPTYMQTEHYN
+462 TLEPTYMQIEHYN

-510 SVLNTVQRGYFL
+510 SVLNTIQRGYFL
-522 GLGLGWNNTVWDW
+522 GLGLGWNNTVWEW

-582 IEKYT
+582 IEKFT

-1019 NLTPDVSLFYSHTIY
+1019 SLTPDVSLFYSHTIY

-1070 IFAAASQRRFFF
+1070 IFAAASQRHFFF

-1388 VGGMVTYNLTPDV
+1388 VGGMVTYSLTPDV

-1436 VMYSFDAFSNF
+1436 VMYSFDAFRNF

-1470 FMGKTPLKGFK
+1470 FMSKTPLKGFK

-1517 MGDDVTLLFGTRGAL
+1517 MGDDVTLLIGTRGAL

-1612 PDDNRHNQFALNV
+1612 SDDNRHNQFALNV

-1769 NVGGQVGYSINRNL
+1769 NIGGQVGYSINRNL

>member
-22 KASVSTKMLTADVH
+22 KASVSTKMLSVDVH
-36 PLTVQDPDTVA
+36 PLTVQDLDTVA

-91 FKGDRYVHG
+91 FKGDRYVRG

-137 KVISPMVSF
+137 KVVSPMVSF

-462 TLEPTYMQTEHYN
+462 TLEPTYMQIEHYN

-510 SVLNTVQRGYFL
+510 SVLNTVERGYFL
-522 GLGLGWNNTVWDW
+522 GLGLGWNNTVWEW

-582 IEKYT
+582 IEKFT

-655 TVYRMPKTRYPHHM
+655 TIYRMPKTRYPHHM

-965 NYLLSLDYQFNL
+965 NYLLSF
-977 YNYMAGYDPS
+977 
-987 CRWNVYLYGG
+987 
-997 PTLAV
+997 
-1002 GDGGTK
+1002 
-1008 LAANVGGMVTY
+1008 
-1019 NLTPDVSLFYSHTIY
+1019 
-1034 RFNKHYYPTSLVYT
+1034 
-1048 RDGTYTNNLNVGIM
+1048 
-1062 YNFDRDNN
+1062 
-1070 IFAAASQRRFFF
+1070 
-1082 EYGFGPAYTGRTPLR
+1082 
-1097 FRNTR
+1097 
-1102 GFDANASIGWWFSSA
+1102 
-1117 FALRGGVHVTNADWQ
+1117 
-1132 TTQYANEDTK
+1132 
-1142 LLVGTRGIAADLLI
+1142 
-1156 NPLGFV
+1156 
-1162 KDYNWEMPFGFNLV
+1162 
-1176 GGYEF
+1176 
-1181 GQGKRTMT
+1181 
-1189 PYADS
+1189 
-1194 FEGNYTAL
+1194 
-1202 RGGVQLWARLANGLR
+1202 
-1217 FTLEPMVSSVK
+1217 
-1228 LKGVNGYN
+1228 
-1236 YNEYALKAGVA
+1236 
-1247 VLFKRQAERNYPD
+1247 
-1260 VPSDEVRNIPKKGYF
+1260 
-1275 LGVGM
+1275 
-1280 GWSNTIWDWRFS
+1280 
-1292 GYQHGVL
+1292 
-1299 KNATIFG
+1299 
-1306 GYHFNELHGIR
+1306 
-1317 LQSEWMR
+1317 
-1324 EKIAFPNYASQ
+1324 
-1335 VKLKPNNYLLSLDY
+1335 DY

-1436 VMYSFDAFSNF
+1436 VMYSFDAFRNF

-1470 FMGKTPLKGFK
+1470 FMSKTPLKGFK

-1509 ANWEKGSF
+1509 ANWDKGSF
-1517 MGDDVTLLFGTRGAL
+1517 MGDDVTLLIGTRGAL

-1570 GFVNTFEGNYH
+1570 GFVNTFEGSYH

-1612 PDDNRHNQFALNV
+1612 SDDNRHNQFALNV

-1653 QGFFVGGGFGW
+1653 KGFFVGGGFGW

>member
-22 KASVSTKMLTADVH
+22 KASVSTKMLSADVH

-91 FKGDRYVHG
+91 FKGDRYVRG

-137 KVISPMVSF
+137 KVVSPMVSF

-227 AALDGHVGVQ
+227 ATLDGHVGVQ

-398 LFNPFGFKRHYNWD
+398 FFNPFGFKRHYNWD

-462 TLEPTYMQTEHYN
+462 TLEPTYMQIEHYN

-510 SVLNTVQRGYFL
+510 SVLNTVERGYFL

-573 AFFDSYGSG
+573 AFFDSSGSG
-582 IEKYT
+582 IEKFT

-615 VYMYAGPTLLLGDG
+615 VYVYAGPTLLLGDG

-669 VYTRDGIFTNN
+669 VYSRDGIF
-680 LNVGIM
+680 
-686 YNFDR
+686 
-691 DNNIFAAAS
+691 
-700 QRRFFFEYGFGPAY
+700 
-714 TGRTPLRFRNTRGFD
+714 
-729 ANASIGWWFSS
+729 
-740 AFALRGGVHVT
+740 
-751 NADWQTT
+751 
-758 QYANEDTKL
+758 
-767 LVGTRGIAADLL
+767 
-779 INPLGFVKDYNWEM
+779 
-793 PFGFNLVGGYE
+793 
-804 FGQGKR
+804 
-810 TMTPYADSFE
+810 
-820 GNYTALRGGVQL
+820 
-832 WARLANGLR
+832 
-841 FTLEPMV
+841 
-848 SSVKLKGV
+848 
-856 NGYNY
+856 
-861 NEYALKAGVA
+861 
-871 VLFKRQAERNYPD
+871 
-884 VPSDEVRNI
+884 
-893 PKKGYFLGVGMGWSN
+893 
-908 TIWDWRFSGYQHGVL
+908 
-923 KNATIFGGYHFNELH
+923 
-938 GIRLQSEW
+938 
-946 MREKIAF
+946 
-953 PNYASQVKLKPN
+953 
-965 NYLLSLDYQFNL
+965 
-977 YNYMAGYDPS
+977 
-987 CRWNVYLYGG
+987 
-997 PTLAV
+997 
-1002 GDGGTK
+1002 
-1008 LAANVGGMVTY
+1008 
-1019 NLTPDVSLFYSHTIY
+1019 
-1034 RFNKHYYPTSLVYT
+1034 
-1048 RDGTYTNNLNVGIM
+1048 TNNLNVGIM

-1436 VMYSFDAFSNF
+1436 VMYSFDAFRNF

-1470 FMGKTPLKGFK
+1470 FMSKTPLKGFK

-1509 ANWEKGSF
+1509 ANWDKGSF
-1517 MGDDVTLLFGTRGAL
+1517 MGDDVTLLIGTRGVL

-1612 PDDNRHNQFALNV
+1612 SDDNRHNQFALNV

-1769 NVGGQVGYSINRNL
+1769 NIGGQVGYSINRNL

>member
-22 KASVSTKMLTADVH
+22 KASVSTKMLSADVH
-36 PLTVQDPDTVA
+36 PLTMQDPDTVA
-47 RDLSDLEDVIPAS
+47 RDLSDLEDVIPTS

-91 FKGDRYVHG
+91 FKGDRYVRG

-137 KVISPMVSF
+137 KVVSPMVSF

-379 IGNDDTKSLIGT
+379 IGNNDTKSLIGT

-434 LLGSYEGNYTAFRF
+434 MFGSYEGNYTAFRF

-462 TLEPTYMQTEHYN
+462 TLEPTYMQIEHYN

-615 VYMYAGPTLLLGDG
+615 VYVYAGPTLLLGDG

-669 VYTRDGIFTNN
+669 VYSRDGIF
-680 LNVGIM
+680 
-686 YNFDR
+686 
-691 DNNIFAAAS
+691 
-700 QRRFFFEYGFGPAY
+700 
-714 TGRTPLRFRNTRGFD
+714 
-729 ANASIGWWFSS
+729 
-740 AFALRGGVHVT
+740 
-751 NADWQTT
+751 
-758 QYANEDTKL
+758 
-767 LVGTRGIAADLL
+767 
-779 INPLGFVKDYNWEM
+779 
-793 PFGFNLVGGYE
+793 
-804 FGQGKR
+804 
-810 TMTPYADSFE
+810 
-820 GNYTALRGGVQL
+820 
-832 WARLANGLR
+832 
-841 FTLEPMV
+841 
-848 SSVKLKGV
+848 
-856 NGYNY
+856 
-861 NEYALKAGVA
+861 
-871 VLFKRQAERNYPD
+871 
-884 VPSDEVRNI
+884 
-893 PKKGYFLGVGMGWSN
+893 
-908 TIWDWRFSGYQHGVL
+908 
-923 KNATIFGGYHFNELH
+923 
-938 GIRLQSEW
+938 
-946 MREKIAF
+946 
-953 PNYASQVKLKPN
+953 
-965 NYLLSLDYQFNL
+965 
-977 YNYMAGYDPS
+977 
-987 CRWNVYLYGG
+987 
-997 PTLAV
+997 
-1002 GDGGTK
+1002 
-1008 LAANVGGMVTY
+1008 
-1019 NLTPDVSLFYSHTIY
+1019 
-1034 RFNKHYYPTSLVYT
+1034 
-1048 RDGTYTNNLNVGIM
+1048 TNNLNVGIM

-1436 VMYSFDAFSNF
+1436 VMYSFDAFRNF

-1470 FMGKTPLKGFK
+1470 FMSKTPLKGFK

-1509 ANWEKGSF
+1509 ANWDKGSF

-1570 GFVNTFEGNYH
+1570 GFVSTFEGNYH

-1612 PDDNRHNQFALNV
+1612 SDDNRHNQFALNV

-1769 NVGGQVGYSINRNL
+1769 NIGGQVGYSINRNL

>member
-22 KASVSTKMLTADVH
+22 KASVSTKMLSADVH
-36 PLTVQDPDTVA
+36 PLIVQDPDTVA

-91 FKGDRYVHG
+91 FKGDRYVRG

-355 WWLAPAAGVRAGV
+355 WWLAPVAGVRAGV

-379 IGNDDTKSLIGT
+379 IGNDDTKFLIGT

-434 LLGSYEGNYTAFRF
+434 LFGSYEGNYTAFRF

-522 GLGLGWNNTVWDW
+522 GLGLGWNNTVWEW

-582 IEKYT
+582 IEKFT

-615 VYMYAGPTLLLGDG
+615 VYMYVGPTLLLGDG

-655 TVYRMPKTRYPHHM
+655 TIYRMPKTRYPHHM

-908 TIWDWRFSGYQHGVL
+908 TIWDWRFSGQQHGVL

-953 PNYASQVKLKPN
+953 PGNG
-965 NYLLSLDYQFNL
+965 SL
-977 YNYMAGYDPS
+977 
-987 CRWNVYLYGG
+987 
-997 PTLAV
+997 
-1002 GDGGTK
+1002 
-1008 LAANVGGMVTY
+1008 
-1019 NLTPDVSLFYSHTIY
+1019 
-1034 RFNKHYYPTSLVYT
+1034 
-1048 RDGTYTNNLNVGIM
+1048 
-1062 YNFDRDNN
+1062 
-1070 IFAAASQRRFFF
+1070 
-1082 EYGFGPAYTGRTPLR
+1082 
-1097 FRNTR
+1097 
-1102 GFDANASIGWWFSSA
+1102 
-1117 FALRGGVHVTNADWQ
+1117 
-1132 TTQYANEDTK
+1132 
-1142 LLVGTRGIAADLLI
+1142 
-1156 NPLGFV
+1156 
-1162 KDYNWEMPFGFNLV
+1162 
-1176 GGYEF
+1176 
-1181 GQGKRTMT
+1181 
-1189 PYADS
+1189 
-1194 FEGNYTAL
+1194 TA
-1202 RGGVQLWARLANGLR
+1202 
-1217 FTLEPMVSSVK
+1217 
-1228 LKGVNGYN
+1228 
-1236 YNEYALKAGVA
+1236 
-1247 VLFKRQAERNYPD
+1247 
-1260 VPSDEVRNIPKKGYF
+1260 I
-1275 LGVGM
+1275 
-1280 GWSNTIWDWRFS
+1280 
-1292 GYQHGVL
+1292 
-1299 KNATIFG
+1299 
-1306 GYHFNELHGIR
+1306 
-1317 LQSEWMR
+1317 
-1324 EKIAFPNYASQ
+1324 
-1335 VKLKPNNYLLSLDY
+1335 KPNNYLLSLDY

-1436 VMYSFDAFSNF
+1436 VMYSFDAFRNF

-1470 FMGKTPLKGFK
+1470 FMSKTPLKGFK

-1509 ANWEKGSF
+1509 ANWDKGSF
-1517 MGDDVTLLFGTRGAL
+1517 MGDDVTLLIGTRGVL

-1570 GFVNTFEGNYH
+1570 GFVSTFEGNYH

-1596 LRLTF
+1596 LRLTL

-1612 PDDNRHNQFALNV
+1612 SDDNRHNQFALNV

-1769 NVGGQVGYSINRNL
+1769 NIGGQVGYSINRNL

>member
-22 KASVSTKMLTADVH
+22 KASVSTKMLSADVH
-36 PLTVQDPDTVA
+36 PLTMQDPDTVA
-47 RDLSDLEDVIPAS
+47 RDLSDLEDVIPTS

-91 FKGDRYVHG
+91 FKGDRYVRG

-112 GVGGFYHNTN
+112 GGGGFYHNTN

-398 LFNPFGFKRHYNWD
+398 FFNPFGFKRHYNWD

-462 TLEPTYMQTEHYN
+462 TLEPTYMQIEHYN

-510 SVLNTVQRGYFL
+510 SVLNTIQRGYFL
-522 GLGLGWNNTVWDW
+522 GLGLGWNNTVWEW

-582 IEKYT
+582 IEKFT

-599 NLFNAM
+599 NLFNVM

-615 VYMYAGPTLLLGDG
+615 VYVYVGPTLLLGDG

-669 VYTRDGIFTNN
+669 VYARDGIFTNN

-953 PNYASQVKLKPN
+953 PNYA
-965 NYLLSLDYQFNL
+965 
-977 YNYMAGYDPS
+977 
-987 CRWNVYLYGG
+987 
-997 PTLAV
+997 
-1002 GDGGTK
+1002 
-1008 LAANVGGMVTY
+1008 
-1019 NLTPDVSLFYSHTIY
+1019 I
-1034 RFNKHYYPTSLVYT
+1034 
-1048 RDGTYTNNLNVGIM
+1048 
-1062 YNFDRDNN
+1062 
-1070 IFAAASQRRFFF
+1070 
-1082 EYGFGPAYTGRTPLR
+1082 
-1097 FRNTR
+1097 
-1102 GFDANASIGWWFSSA
+1102 
-1117 FALRGGVHVTNADWQ
+1117 
-1132 TTQYANEDTK
+1132 
-1142 LLVGTRGIAADLLI
+1142 
-1156 NPLGFV
+1156 
-1162 KDYNWEMPFGFNLV
+1162 
-1176 GGYEF
+1176 
-1181 GQGKRTMT
+1181 
-1189 PYADS
+1189 
-1194 FEGNYTAL
+1194 
-1202 RGGVQLWARLANGLR
+1202 
-1217 FTLEPMVSSVK
+1217 
-1228 LKGVNGYN
+1228 
-1236 YNEYALKAGVA
+1236 
-1247 VLFKRQAERNYPD
+1247 
-1260 VPSDEVRNIPKKGYF
+1260 
-1275 LGVGM
+1275 
-1280 GWSNTIWDWRFS
+1280 
-1292 GYQHGVL
+1292 
-1299 KNATIFG
+1299 
-1306 GYHFNELHGIR
+1306 
-1317 LQSEWMR
+1317 
-1324 EKIAFPNYASQ
+1324 Q

-1436 VMYSFDAFSNF
+1436 VMYSFDAFRNF

-1470 FMGKTPLKGFK
+1470 FMSKTPLKGFK

-1509 ANWEKGSF
+1509 ANWDKGSF
-1517 MGDDVTLLFGTRGAL
+1517 MGDDVTLLIGTRGAL

-1612 PDDNRHNQFALNV
+1612 SDDNRHNQFALNV

-1794 PNGRYPHS
+1794 PAGRYPHS

>member
-22 KASVSTKMLTADVH
+22 KASVSTKMLSADVH
-36 PLTVQDPDTVA
+36 PLIVQDPDTVA

-91 FKGDRYVHG
+91 FKGDRYVRG

-137 KVISPMVSF
+137 KVVSPMVSF

-434 LLGSYEGNYTAFRF
+434 MFGSYEGNYTAFRF

-462 TLEPTYMQTEHYN
+462 TLEPTYMQIEHYN

-510 SVLNTVQRGYFL
+510 SVLNTVERGYFL

-573 AFFDSYGSG
+573 AFFNSSGSG
-582 IEKYT
+582 IEKFT

-615 VYMYAGPTLLLGDG
+615 VYVYAGPTLLLGDG

-669 VYTRDGIFTNN
+669 VYSRDGIF
-680 LNVGIM
+680 
-686 YNFDR
+686 
-691 DNNIFAAAS
+691 
-700 QRRFFFEYGFGPAY
+700 
-714 TGRTPLRFRNTRGFD
+714 
-729 ANASIGWWFSS
+729 
-740 AFALRGGVHVT
+740 
-751 NADWQTT
+751 
-758 QYANEDTKL
+758 
-767 LVGTRGIAADLL
+767 
-779 INPLGFVKDYNWEM
+779 
-793 PFGFNLVGGYE
+793 
-804 FGQGKR
+804 
-810 TMTPYADSFE
+810 
-820 GNYTALRGGVQL
+820 
-832 WARLANGLR
+832 
-841 FTLEPMV
+841 
-848 SSVKLKGV
+848 
-856 NGYNY
+856 
-861 NEYALKAGVA
+861 
-871 VLFKRQAERNYPD
+871 
-884 VPSDEVRNI
+884 
-893 PKKGYFLGVGMGWSN
+893 
-908 TIWDWRFSGYQHGVL
+908 
-923 KNATIFGGYHFNELH
+923 
-938 GIRLQSEW
+938 
-946 MREKIAF
+946 
-953 PNYASQVKLKPN
+953 
-965 NYLLSLDYQFNL
+965 
-977 YNYMAGYDPS
+977 
-987 CRWNVYLYGG
+987 
-997 PTLAV
+997 
-1002 GDGGTK
+1002 
-1008 LAANVGGMVTY
+1008 
-1019 NLTPDVSLFYSHTIY
+1019 
-1034 RFNKHYYPTSLVYT
+1034 
-1048 RDGTYTNNLNVGIM
+1048 TNNLNVGIM

-1436 VMYSFDAFSNF
+1436 VMYSFDAFRNF

-1470 FMGKTPLKGFK
+1470 FMSKTPLKGFK

-1509 ANWEKGSF
+1509 ANWDKGSF
-1517 MGDDVTLLFGTRGAL
+1517 MGDDVTLLIGTRGAL

-1612 PDDNRHNQFALNV
+1612 SDDNRHNQFALNV

-1643 PEEKRYNLPL
+1643 SEEKRYNLPL

-1794 PNGRYPHS
+1794 PAGRYPHS

>member
-22 KASVSTKMLTADVH
+22 KASVSTKMLSAGVH
-36 PLTVQDPDTVA
+36 PLTVQDPDTIA
-47 RDLSDLEDVIPAS
+47 RDLNDLEDVIPAS

-91 FKGDRYVHG
+91 FKGDRYVRG

-137 KVISPMVSF
+137 KVVSPMVSF

-209 LHSWNN
+209 LRSWNN
-215 ADMTAVGASTSG
+215 VDMTAVGASTSG

-283 WNFAKQL
+283 WNFVKQL

-434 LLGSYEGNYTAFRF
+434 LFGSYEGNYTAFRF

-462 TLEPTYMQTEHYN
+462 TLEPTYMQTEHYS

-487 VKLGLSLLFRDKGI
+487 VKLGLSLLFRDKEI

-553 YRFNKIHGIRL
+553 YRFNKLHGIRL

-582 IEKYT
+582 IEKFT

-953 PNYASQVKLKPN
+953 PGNGSLTSIKPN
-965 NYLLSLDYQFNL
+965 NYLLSFDYQFNL

-1324 EKIAFPNYASQ
+1324 EKIAFPGNGS
-1335 VKLKPNNYLLSLDY
+1335 LTSIKPNNYLLSFDY

-1436 VMYSFDAFSNF
+1436 VMYSFDAFRNF

-1470 FMGKTPLKGFK
+1470 FMSKTPLKGFK

-1509 ANWEKGSF
+1509 ANWDKGSF
-1517 MGDDVTLLFGTRGAL
+1517 MGDDVTLLIGTRGAL

-1612 PDDNRHNQFALNV
+1612 SDDNRHNQFALNV

-1631 RSKKFRDYDETL
+1631 RSKKFRDYDEIL

-1705 REKMDNNEGAG
+1705 REKLDNNEGAG

-1783 SLFYSHTVYRM
+1783 SLFYSHIVYRM

>member
-22 KASVSTKMLTADVH
+22 KASVSTKMLSADVH
-36 PLTVQDPDTVA
+36 PLTMQDPDTVA
-47 RDLSDLEDVIPAS
+47 RDLSDLEDVIPTS

-91 FKGDRYVHG
+91 FKGDRYVRG

-137 KVISPMVSF
+137 KVVSPMVSF

-434 LLGSYEGNYTAFRF
+434 LFGSYEGNYTAFRF

-462 TLEPTYMQTEHYN
+462 TLEPTYMQIEHYN

-510 SVLNTVQRGYFL
+510 SVLNTVERGYFL

-573 AFFDSYGSG
+573 AFFDSSGSG
-582 IEKYT
+582 IEKFT

-615 VYMYAGPTLLLGDG
+615 VYVYAGPTLLLGDG

-669 VYTRDGIFTNN
+669 VYSRDGIF
-680 LNVGIM
+680 
-686 YNFDR
+686 
-691 DNNIFAAAS
+691 
-700 QRRFFFEYGFGPAY
+700 
-714 TGRTPLRFRNTRGFD
+714 
-729 ANASIGWWFSS
+729 
-740 AFALRGGVHVT
+740 
-751 NADWQTT
+751 
-758 QYANEDTKL
+758 
-767 LVGTRGIAADLL
+767 
-779 INPLGFVKDYNWEM
+779 
-793 PFGFNLVGGYE
+793 
-804 FGQGKR
+804 
-810 TMTPYADSFE
+810 
-820 GNYTALRGGVQL
+820 
-832 WARLANGLR
+832 
-841 FTLEPMV
+841 
-848 SSVKLKGV
+848 
-856 NGYNY
+856 
-861 NEYALKAGVA
+861 
-871 VLFKRQAERNYPD
+871 
-884 VPSDEVRNI
+884 
-893 PKKGYFLGVGMGWSN
+893 
-908 TIWDWRFSGYQHGVL
+908 
-923 KNATIFGGYHFNELH
+923 
-938 GIRLQSEW
+938 
-946 MREKIAF
+946 
-953 PNYASQVKLKPN
+953 
-965 NYLLSLDYQFNL
+965 
-977 YNYMAGYDPS
+977 
-987 CRWNVYLYGG
+987 
-997 PTLAV
+997 
-1002 GDGGTK
+1002 
-1008 LAANVGGMVTY
+1008 
-1019 NLTPDVSLFYSHTIY
+1019 
-1034 RFNKHYYPTSLVYT
+1034 
-1048 RDGTYTNNLNVGIM
+1048 TNNLNVGIM

-1436 VMYSFDAFSNF
+1436 VMYSFDAFRNF

-1470 FMGKTPLKGFK
+1470 FMSKTPLKGFK

-1509 ANWEKGSF
+1509 ANWDKGSF
-1517 MGDDVTLLFGTRGAL
+1517 MGDDVTLLIGTRGAL

-1612 PDDNRHNQFALNV
+1612 SDDNRHNQFALNV

-1705 REKMDNNEGAG
+1705 REKLDNNEGAG

>member
-22 KASVSTKMLTADVH
+22 KASVSTKMLSADVH

-47 RDLSDLEDVIPAS
+47 RDLSELEDVIPAS

-91 FKGDRYVHG
+91 FKGDRYVRG

-137 KVISPMVSF
+137 KVVSPMVSF

-510 SVLNTVQRGYFL
+510 SVLNTVQCGYFL

-542 DLLKNAVLFGG
+542 DLLKNVVLFGG

-564 QAEWMKEAQ
+564 QAEWMKEVQ

-615 VYMYAGPTLLLGDG
+615 VYVYAGPTLLLGDG

-669 VYTRDGIFTNN
+669 VYSRDGIFTNN

-767 LVGTRGIAADLL
+767 LVGTRGI
-779 INPLGFVKDYNWEM
+779 
-793 PFGFNLVGGYE
+793 
-804 FGQGKR
+804 
-810 TMTPYADSFE
+810 T
-820 GNYTALRGGVQL
+820 
-832 WARLANGLR
+832 
-841 FTLEPMV
+841 
-848 SSVKLKGV
+848 
-856 NGYNY
+856 
-861 NEYALKAGVA
+861 
-871 VLFKRQAERNYPD
+871 
-884 VPSDEVRNI
+884 
-893 PKKGYFLGVGMGWSN
+893 
-908 TIWDWRFSGYQHGVL
+908 
-923 KNATIFGGYHFNELH
+923 
-938 GIRLQSEW
+938 
-946 MREKIAF
+946 
-953 PNYASQVKLKPN
+953 
-965 NYLLSLDYQFNL
+965 
-977 YNYMAGYDPS
+977 
-987 CRWNVYLYGG
+987 
-997 PTLAV
+997 
-1002 GDGGTK
+1002 
-1008 LAANVGGMVTY
+1008 
-1019 NLTPDVSLFYSHTIY
+1019 
-1034 RFNKHYYPTSLVYT
+1034 
-1048 RDGTYTNNLNVGIM
+1048 
-1062 YNFDRDNN
+1062 
-1070 IFAAASQRRFFF
+1070 
-1082 EYGFGPAYTGRTPLR
+1082 
-1097 FRNTR
+1097 
-1102 GFDANASIGWWFSSA
+1102 
-1117 FALRGGVHVTNADWQ
+1117 
-1132 TTQYANEDTK
+1132 
-1142 LLVGTRGIAADLLI
+1142 ADLLI

-1436 VMYSFDAFSNF
+1436 VMYSFDAFRNF

-1470 FMGKTPLKGFK
+1470 FMSKTPLKGFK

-1509 ANWEKGSF
+1509 ANWDKGSF
-1517 MGDDVTLLFGTRGAL
+1517 MGDDVTLLIGTRGAL

-1557 GGYEIGHAKKTSA
+1557 GGYEVGHAKKTSA

-1612 PDDNRHNQFALNV
+1612 SDDNRHNQFALNV

-1705 REKMDNNEGAG
+1705 REKLDNNEGAG

-1794 PNGRYPHS
+1794 PAGRYPHS

>member
-22 KASVSTKMLTADVH
+22 KASVSTKMLSADVH

-158 ASTTVYN
+158 ASTIVYN

-227 AALDGHVGVQ
+227 ATLDGHVGVQ

-290 SYMANAGI
+290 SYMVNAGI

-462 TLEPTYMQTEHYN
+462 TLEPTYMQIEHYN

-522 GLGLGWNNTVWDW
+522 GLGLGWNNTVWEW

-582 IEKYT
+582 IEKFT

-599 NLFNAM
+599 NLFNVM

-615 VYMYAGPTLLLGDG
+615 VYVYVGPTLLLGDG

-669 VYTRDGIFTNN
+669 VYARDGIFTNN

-953 PNYASQVKLKPN
+953 PNYA
-965 NYLLSLDYQFNL
+965 
-977 YNYMAGYDPS
+977 
-987 CRWNVYLYGG
+987 
-997 PTLAV
+997 
-1002 GDGGTK
+1002 
-1008 LAANVGGMVTY
+1008 
-1019 NLTPDVSLFYSHTIY
+1019 I
-1034 RFNKHYYPTSLVYT
+1034 
-1048 RDGTYTNNLNVGIM
+1048 
-1062 YNFDRDNN
+1062 
-1070 IFAAASQRRFFF
+1070 
-1082 EYGFGPAYTGRTPLR
+1082 
-1097 FRNTR
+1097 
-1102 GFDANASIGWWFSSA
+1102 
-1117 FALRGGVHVTNADWQ
+1117 
-1132 TTQYANEDTK
+1132 
-1142 LLVGTRGIAADLLI
+1142 
-1156 NPLGFV
+1156 
-1162 KDYNWEMPFGFNLV
+1162 
-1176 GGYEF
+1176 
-1181 GQGKRTMT
+1181 
-1189 PYADS
+1189 
-1194 FEGNYTAL
+1194 
-1202 RGGVQLWARLANGLR
+1202 
-1217 FTLEPMVSSVK
+1217 
-1228 LKGVNGYN
+1228 
-1236 YNEYALKAGVA
+1236 
-1247 VLFKRQAERNYPD
+1247 
-1260 VPSDEVRNIPKKGYF
+1260 
-1275 LGVGM
+1275 
-1280 GWSNTIWDWRFS
+1280 
-1292 GYQHGVL
+1292 
-1299 KNATIFG
+1299 
-1306 GYHFNELHGIR
+1306 
-1317 LQSEWMR
+1317 
-1324 EKIAFPNYASQ
+1324 Q

-1436 VMYSFDAFSNF
+1436 VMYSFDAFRNF

-1470 FMGKTPLKGFK
+1470 FMSKTPLKGFK

-1509 ANWEKGSF
+1509 ANWDKGSF
-1517 MGDDVTLLFGTRGAL
+1517 MGDDVTLLIGTRGAL

-1612 PDDNRHNQFALNV
+1612 SDDNRHNQFALNV

-1705 REKMDNNEGAG
+1705 REKLDNNEGAG

-1794 PNGRYPHS
+1794 PAGRYPHS

>member
-22 KASVSTKMLTADVH
+22 KASVSTKMLSADVH

-158 ASTTVYN
+158 ASTIVYN

-227 AALDGHVGVQ
+227 ATLDGHVGVQ

-462 TLEPTYMQTEHYN
+462 TLEPTYMQIEHYN

-573 AFFDSYGSG
+573 AFFDSSGSG
-582 IEKYT
+582 IEKFT

-615 VYMYAGPTLLLGDG
+615 VYVYVGPTLLLGDG

-669 VYTRDGIFTNN
+669 VYSRDGIFTNN

-953 PNYASQVKLKPN
+953 PGNGSLTAIKPN
-965 NYLLSLDYQFNL
+965 NYLLSFDYQFNL

-1324 EKIAFPNYASQ
+1324 EKIAFPGNGSLTAI
-1335 VKLKPNNYLLSLDY
+1335 KPNNYLLSFDY

-1436 VMYSFDAFSNF
+1436 VMYSFDAFRNF

-1470 FMGKTPLKGFK
+1470 FMSKTPLKGFK

-1509 ANWEKGSF
+1509 ANWDKGSF
-1517 MGDDVTLLFGTRGAL
+1517 MGDDVTLLIGTRGVL

-1612 PDDNRHNQFALNV
+1612 SDDNRHNQFALNV

-1794 PNGRYPHS
+1794 PAGRYPHS

>member
-22 KASVSTKMLTADVH
+22 KASVSTKMLSVDVH
-36 PLTVQDPDTVA
+36 PLTVQDLDTVA

-91 FKGDRYVHG
+91 FKGDRYVRG

-137 KVISPMVSF
+137 KVVSPMVSF

-462 TLEPTYMQTEHYN
+462 TLEPTYMQIEHYN

-510 SVLNTVQRGYFL
+510 SVLNTVERGYFL

-573 AFFDSYGSG
+573 AFFDSSGSG
-582 IEKYT
+582 IEKFT

-655 TVYRMPKTRYPHHM
+655 TIYRMPKTRYPHHM

-965 NYLLSLDYQFNL
+965 NYLLSF
-977 YNYMAGYDPS
+977 
-987 CRWNVYLYGG
+987 
-997 PTLAV
+997 
-1002 GDGGTK
+1002 
-1008 LAANVGGMVTY
+1008 
-1019 NLTPDVSLFYSHTIY
+1019 
-1034 RFNKHYYPTSLVYT
+1034 
-1048 RDGTYTNNLNVGIM
+1048 
-1062 YNFDRDNN
+1062 
-1070 IFAAASQRRFFF
+1070 
-1082 EYGFGPAYTGRTPLR
+1082 
-1097 FRNTR
+1097 
-1102 GFDANASIGWWFSSA
+1102 
-1117 FALRGGVHVTNADWQ
+1117 
-1132 TTQYANEDTK
+1132 
-1142 LLVGTRGIAADLLI
+1142 
-1156 NPLGFV
+1156 
-1162 KDYNWEMPFGFNLV
+1162 
-1176 GGYEF
+1176 
-1181 GQGKRTMT
+1181 
-1189 PYADS
+1189 
-1194 FEGNYTAL
+1194 
-1202 RGGVQLWARLANGLR
+1202 
-1217 FTLEPMVSSVK
+1217 
-1228 LKGVNGYN
+1228 
-1236 YNEYALKAGVA
+1236 
-1247 VLFKRQAERNYPD
+1247 
-1260 VPSDEVRNIPKKGYF
+1260 
-1275 LGVGM
+1275 
-1280 GWSNTIWDWRFS
+1280 
-1292 GYQHGVL
+1292 
-1299 KNATIFG
+1299 
-1306 GYHFNELHGIR
+1306 
-1317 LQSEWMR
+1317 
-1324 EKIAFPNYASQ
+1324 
-1335 VKLKPNNYLLSLDY
+1335 DY

-1470 FMGKTPLKGFK
+1470 FMSKTPLKGFK

-1509 ANWEKGSF
+1509 ANWDKGSF
-1517 MGDDVTLLFGTRGAL
+1517 MGDDVTLLIGTRGAL

-1612 PDDNRHNQFALNV
+1612 SDDNRHNQFALNV

-1716 IYTEHFNNVLV
+1716 IYTERFNNVLV

-1794 PNGRYPHS
+1794 PDGRYPHS

>member
-22 KASVSTKMLTADVH
+22 KASVSTKMLSADVH
-36 PLTVQDPDTVA
+36 PLIVQDPDTVA

-82 RFVLDSRHR
+82 KFVLDSRHR

-137 KVISPMVSF
+137 KVVSPMVSF

-462 TLEPTYMQTEHYN
+462 TLEPTYMQIEHYN

-582 IEKYT
+582 IEKFT

-669 VYTRDGIFTNN
+669 VYSRDGIF
-680 LNVGIM
+680 
-686 YNFDR
+686 
-691 DNNIFAAAS
+691 
-700 QRRFFFEYGFGPAY
+700 
-714 TGRTPLRFRNTRGFD
+714 
-729 ANASIGWWFSS
+729 
-740 AFALRGGVHVT
+740 
-751 NADWQTT
+751 
-758 QYANEDTKL
+758 
-767 LVGTRGIAADLL
+767 
-779 INPLGFVKDYNWEM
+779 
-793 PFGFNLVGGYE
+793 
-804 FGQGKR
+804 
-810 TMTPYADSFE
+810 
-820 GNYTALRGGVQL
+820 
-832 WARLANGLR
+832 
-841 FTLEPMV
+841 
-848 SSVKLKGV
+848 
-856 NGYNY
+856 
-861 NEYALKAGVA
+861 
-871 VLFKRQAERNYPD
+871 
-884 VPSDEVRNI
+884 
-893 PKKGYFLGVGMGWSN
+893 
-908 TIWDWRFSGYQHGVL
+908 
-923 KNATIFGGYHFNELH
+923 
-938 GIRLQSEW
+938 
-946 MREKIAF
+946 
-953 PNYASQVKLKPN
+953 
-965 NYLLSLDYQFNL
+965 
-977 YNYMAGYDPS
+977 
-987 CRWNVYLYGG
+987 
-997 PTLAV
+997 
-1002 GDGGTK
+1002 
-1008 LAANVGGMVTY
+1008 
-1019 NLTPDVSLFYSHTIY
+1019 
-1034 RFNKHYYPTSLVYT
+1034 
-1048 RDGTYTNNLNVGIM
+1048 TNNLNVGIM

-1436 VMYSFDAFSNF
+1436 VMYSFDAFRNF

-1470 FMGKTPLKGFK
+1470 FMSKTPLKGFK

-1509 ANWEKGSF
+1509 ANWDKGSF

-1612 PDDNRHNQFALNV
+1612 SDDNRHNQFALNV

-1631 RSKKFRDYDETL
+1631 RSKKFRDYDESL

-1794 PNGRYPHS
+1794 PDGRYPHS

>member
-22 KASVSTKMLTADVH
+22 KASVSTKMLSAGVH

-91 FKGDRYVHG
+91 FKGDRYVRG

-137 KVISPMVSF
+137 KVVSPMVSF

-272 DFSYGVNFAYQ
+272 GFSYGVNFAYQ

-462 TLEPTYMQTEHYN
+462 TLEPTYMQIEHYN

-522 GLGLGWNNTVWDW
+522 GLGLGWNNTVWEW

-573 AFFDSYGSG
+573 AFFDSHGSG
-582 IEKYT
+582 IEKFT

-1048 RDGTYTNNLNVGIM
+1048 RDGTYTNNLN
-1062 YNFDRDNN
+1062 
-1070 IFAAASQRRFFF
+1070 
-1082 EYGFGPAYTGRTPLR
+1082 
-1097 FRNTR
+1097 
-1102 GFDANASIGWWFSSA
+1102 
-1117 FALRGGVHVTNADWQ
+1117 
-1132 TTQYANEDTK
+1132 
-1142 LLVGTRGIAADLLI
+1142 
-1156 NPLGFV
+1156 
-1162 KDYNWEMPFGFNLV
+1162 
-1176 GGYEF
+1176 
-1181 GQGKRTMT
+1181 
-1189 PYADS
+1189 
-1194 FEGNYTAL
+1194 
-1202 RGGVQLWARLANGLR
+1202 
-1217 FTLEPMVSSVK
+1217 
-1228 LKGVNGYN
+1228 
-1236 YNEYALKAGVA
+1236 
-1247 VLFKRQAERNYPD
+1247 
-1260 VPSDEVRNIPKKGYF
+1260 
-1275 LGVGM
+1275 
-1280 GWSNTIWDWRFS
+1280 
-1292 GYQHGVL
+1292 
-1299 KNATIFG
+1299 
-1306 GYHFNELHGIR
+1306 
-1317 LQSEWMR
+1317 
-1324 EKIAFPNYASQ
+1324 
-1335 VKLKPNNYLLSLDY
+1335 
-1349 QFNLYNYMA
+1349 
-1358 GYDPSCRWNV
+1358 
-1368 YLYGGPT
+1368 
-1375 LAVGD
+1375 
-1380 GGTKLAAN
+1380 
-1388 VGGMVTYNLTPDV
+1388 
-1401 SLFYSHTIYRFNKHY
+1401 
-1416 YPTSL
+1416 
-1421 VYTRDGTYTNNLNIG
+1421 IG
-1436 VMYSFDAFSNF
+1436 VMYSFDAFRNF

-1470 FMGKTPLKGFK
+1470 FMSKTPLKGFK

-1509 ANWEKGSF
+1509 ANWDKGSF
-1517 MGDDVTLLFGTRGAL
+1517 MGDDVTLLIGTRGAL

-1612 PDDNRHNQFALNV
+1612 SDDNRHNQFALNV

>member
-22 KASVSTKMLTADVH
+22 KASVSTKMLSADVH
-36 PLTVQDPDTVA
+36 PLIVQDPDTVA

-542 DLLKNAVLFGG
+542 DLLKNVVLFGG

-573 AFFDSYGSG
+573 AFFDSSGSG
-582 IEKYT
+582 IEKFT

-615 VYMYAGPTLLLGDG
+615 VYVYAGPTLLLGDG

-1436 VMYSFDAFSNF
+1436 VMYSFDAFRNF

-1470 FMGKTPLKGFK
+1470 FMSKTPLKGFK

-1509 ANWEKGSF
+1509 ANWDKGSF
-1517 MGDDVTLLFGTRGAL
+1517 MGDDVTLLIGTRGAL

-1570 GFVNTFEGNYH
+1570 GFVSTFEGNYH

-1596 LRLTF
+1596 LRLIF

-1612 PDDNRHNQFALNV
+1612 SDDNRHNQFALNV

-1769 NVGGQVGYSINRNL
+1769 NIGGQVGYSISRNL